1 MNKSFKVVFSKAR
14 SALMVVNEATSSIQA
29 KGTKTVIA
37 AAAAAMIAGGAVAAQ
52 PETGVADN
60 VYIGTG
66 VTHSL
71 VGTTTTSKGNQI
83 WDTTTSAWITA
94 QENANL
100 ASTSKVILD
109 GTLNVGVKLAE
120 GSVAD
125 ASATLAIASLKSTGV
140 VNVTAG
146 NAAESSSSAA
156 TAQITTT
163 GNADLIGGQL
173 NFLAN
178 PNATTKAASAVGVT
192 KAKTYG
198 ALSLESTGDVT
209 LGQAATTDQAA
220 SVLAVKVDK
229 DISATIKGANVN
241 VKNATFANEGA
252 LTIQATGSTN
262 PTVKFASDYTQG
274 TGNSGKLD
282 VIGASEFT
290 GNVKFD
296 SVKVGVAR
304 TTANAATN
312 VVSES
317 VLLNGDVTV
326 KGTDKKAAS
335 FATGKLNITSG
346 TFTVGGYAT
355 ADLGEVAVSGAGTS
369 LAVNA
374 SGAATA
380 SKMTVSQGTLTVDGD
395 LTVNKAADTPAVAA
409 ATDPVYDLTIGT
421 AGNTVSGSLT
431 AGSVLIGTATN
442 AALTVSGTM
451 QADSVTVQ
459 GATGDA
465 TLTVSGDKS
474 SVTIGAL
481 NLNKSGTVS
490 VGNSGAVVVTGDT
503 VFAKDSTGD
512 FTVNGTGAK
521 VSLQNVTFAKDAT
534 GTNKVNVQNGSV
546 TIDGTLTANA
556 GSLTVDGATAAA
568 TVNGKVAAAGAT
580 KAGLVVLTNSG
591 TLTLGSAA
599 DIGTEANVVT
609 LTKGTLEATSA
620 LLTAN
625 LATGTAE
632 EQKTKINKALKIATQ
647 ADVSVT
653 VTDEKLSSDQI
664 IDLQKRIEANASG
677 AAFDVTA
684 ITDSTGKEY
693 TELFLRADKTSGA
706 SFNISDLKGDV
717 HLKNIDAKVNTNA
730 KTDLATSLAVGATG
744 AATGN
749 EFANNLG
756 VQSLIFATT
765 APTGTTA
772 PVAVTV
778 DGGKS
783 LTLYGSL
790 TDTAKELIQAYEYT
804 DTTTKKVVPTTVTV
818 QSGGKFVLGDDT
830 AGAAQRYGNLNAKVT
845 LTSGSMTVNNGVF
858 TVKSLNTT
866 AQGSA
871 TVAENANLTLKSLA
885 GEDGVVTVD
894 GNGVLTVES
903 LATGAQA
910 GVTLTGS
917 HVDDKHTK
925 AKVAKYFRLAEATSK
940 TDAATT
946 LGTVTRT
953 AGTAT
958 QLVVGTTD
966 DSVLTKFM
974 ADNQYTYDY
983 VDHTADPF
991 SDIKHVDSATL
1002 IATNVNVAAGTA
1014 AMTGLTV
1021 FDMGSIVVE
1030 KDQLGNNKAIV
1041 RGGTVSG
1048 EIGLA
1053 NVSGKSLTWDAKT
1066 GIGSLALFT
1075 EGNEENRLT
1084 VGDAMLDGKVVNGT
1098 AQVKVQNAEEVMP
1111 GFFLNKDMQRIYD
1124 EHLFDAASSD
1134 AQIAMLTQFSQA
1146 VNGMTS
1152 MGEFKAA
1159 SQALEEGSNSAVLGG
1174 AYNAALDAGE
1184 QFNKALDRRMTVA
1197 NGLNRAEGFTLWAD
1211 VIGTSNQAKKLY
1223 GNSGYDLDLYG
1234 GVLGGDY
1241 TFAQYDATLGA
1252 ALTVGTGS
1260 GGSKGTATSIDNDV
1274 DFVGFSVYGN
1284 KRCPIVNSKFDLG
1297 YMQTKSDI
1305 SAANSMGNWS
1315 SDVKAKAFTFG
1326 FGVELPT
1333 TVGIVNV
1340 TPHAGIR
1347 YTRLDVEGRD
1357 GLFGTD
1363 DDKLN
1368 VFQAPLGVTF
1378 SGAFETSGWN
1388 LAPTFDLSVVPAF
1401 GDKDAT
1407 TKYNGL
1413 TTEVITRVVDSSPVQ
1428 ATLGLSAQKDAFTF
1442 GINYTLGAG
1451 SDERQ
1456 NHSFNANV
1464 RYTF

>member
-37 AAAAAMIAGGAVAAQ
+37 AAAAAAMIAGGAVAAE
-52 PETGVADN
+52 PTGIDGNSYYVGA
-60 VYIGTG
+60 
-66 VTHSL
+66 
-71 VGTTTTSKGNQI
+71 GTTHTLLGTKVDAAGIKKWDVAGKKWVGLTDDTSFIATN
-83 WDTTTSAWITA
+83 D
-94 QENANL
+94 
-100 ASTSKVILD
+100 VFVD
-109 GTLNVGVKLAE
+109 GTVNVGVDIST
-120 GSVAD
+120 GTD
-125 ASATLAIASLKSTGV
+125 TTASLKVKSLTSTGTI
-140 VNVTAG
+140 NITAG
-146 NAAESSSSAA
+146 NAAVV
-156 TAQITTT
+156 
-163 GNADLIGGQL
+163 
-173 NFLAN
+173 
-178 PNATTKAASAVGVT
+178 ASAVGAGIESSDAVSLTGGSLNFLNNAGATT
-192 KAKTYG
+192 KPAAATEAGNDAKVYG
-198 ALSLESTGDVT
+198 SLTLEAKQGNVT
-209 LGQAATTDQAA
+209 LGQAATTDKAA
-220 SVLAVKVDK
+220 SVLAVKVAK
-229 DISATIKGANVN
+229 DIEATITAKDAVI
-241 VKNATFANEGA
+241 VDNATFANEGK
-252 LTIQATGSTN
+252 LKLVGTTN
-262 PTVKFASDYTQG
+262 GVKFAADYTQG

-296 SVKVGVAR
+296 SVMVGAAR
-304 TTANAATN
+304 TTADAANN

-317 VLLNGDVTV
+317 VLLNGAVTV

-346 TFTVGGYAT
+346 TFTVDSYAT
-355 ADLGEVAVSGAGTS
+355 ADLGEVAVSGADTS

-380 SKMTVSQGTLTVDGD
+380 SKMTVSTGTLTVAGD

-421 AGNTVSGSLT
+421 TGNTVSVSGSLT
-431 AGSVLIGTATN
+431 AGSVLIGTAAN

-459 GATGDA
+459 GGTGAA
-465 TLTVSGDKS
+465 TLTVSGAKS
-474 SVTIGAL
+474 SATIGAL

-534 GTNKVNVQNGSV
+534 GTNKVNVQSGSV
-546 TIDGTLTANA
+546 TIDGTLTANS
-556 GSLTVDGATAAA
+556 GSLTIAGATAAA
-568 TVNGKVAAAGAT
+568 TVNGKVVAAGST
-580 KAGLVVLTNSG
+580 KTGLVELTQG
-591 TLTLGSAA
+591 TLTLGSTA
-599 DIGTEANVVT
+599 DIGTETGAVK
-609 LTKGTLEATSA
+609 LTAGKLEAASA
-620 LLTAN
+620 LLLAN
-625 LATGTAE
+625 QDSTVTDEAAKKKLL
-632 EQKTKINKALKIATQ
+632 NKALGLSTQ
-647 ADVSVT
+647 NTSLLIT

-664 IDLQKRIEANASG
+664 VDLQTRINDKASG
-677 AAFDVTA
+677 AAFAVTA

-693 TELFLRADKTSGA
+693 TELFLRDDKATSP
-706 SFNISDLKGDV
+706 SFNISTLAGDV
-717 HLKNIDAKVNTNA
+717 HLKNIDAKVNTD
-730 KTDLATSLAVGATG
+730 KSTTLASALTVGG
-744 AATGN
+744 AAG
-749 EFANNLG
+749 FAHNLG
-756 VQSLIFATT
+756 VQSLIFETT
-765 APTGTTA
+765 APSTGATNA
-772 PVAVTV
+772 NVTV
-778 DGGKS
+778 DGKM

-804 DTTTKKVVPTTVTV
+804 DTTTKKVVPTAVTV
-818 QSGGKFVLGDDT
+818 RNDGKFVLGDDT
-830 AGAAQRYGNLNAKVT
+830 AGVAQRYGNLNAEVT
-845 LTSGSMTVNNGVF
+845 LISGSMTVNNGVF
-858 TVKSLNTT
+858 TVKSLKTT
-866 AQGSA
+866 ANGSA
-871 TVAENANLTLKSLA
+871 AVAENANLTLKSLA
-885 GEDGVVTVD
+885 GAVTVS

-903 LATGAQA
+903 LATGANA
-910 GVTLTGS
+910 DVTLTGS
-917 HVDDKHTK
+917 AVAPTNTK

-953 AGTAT
+953 GAT
-958 QLVVGTTD
+958 QLVVGTAD

-983 VDHTADPF
+983 VDVTADPF

-1002 IATNVNVAAGTA
+1002 IATNVNVAARSE
-1014 AMTGLTV
+1014 MTGLTV

-1066 GIGSLALFT
+1066 GLGSVQLFDGT
-1075 EGNEENRLT
+1075 TTQTGGIT
-1084 VGDAMLDGKVVNGT
+1084 IGDAMLDGTLVNGE
-1098 AQVKVQNAEEVMP
+1098 AVVKVQNAEEVMP

-1152 MGEFKAA
+1152 LGEIKAA

-1260 GGSKGTATSIDNDV
+1260 GGSKGTTTSIDNDV

-1297 YMQTKSDI
+1297 YMQTKNDI

>member
-52 PETGVADN
+52 PEEGQDTD

-83 WDTTTSAWITA
+83 WDATNKAWKTAAQDATLATTST
-94 QENANL
+94 
-100 ASTSKVILD
+100 VILD

-120 GSVAD
+120 GSATD
-125 ASATLAIASLKSTGV
+125 TSATLTIASLKSTGV

-146 NAAESSSSAA
+146 NAAEPSAA
-156 TAQITTT
+156 TASITTT

-178 PNATTKAASAVGVT
+178 PKATTKPAAASADGQT
-192 KAKTYG
+192 AAKTYG
-198 ALSLESTGDVT
+198 ALSLESNGNVT

-229 DISATIKGANVN
+229 DISATIKGTNVN
-241 VKNATFANEGA
+241 VTNVTFANEGV
-252 LTIQATGSTN
+252 LTLEANQVA
-262 PTVKFASDYTQG
+262 FASDYTKG
-274 TGNSGKLD
+274 AGNDGQLTVS
-282 VIGASEFT
+282 GASTFS
-290 GNVKFD
+290 GNVNVD
-296 SVKVGVAR
+296 SVKVGAKR
-304 TTANAATN
+304 SDTN
-312 VVSES
+312 TQAGTVEET
-317 VLLNGDVTV
+317 VLLNGAVEV
-326 KGTDKKAAS
+326 SSTDAKKPAS
-335 FATGKLNITSG
+335 FTTGLLNVTANS
-346 TFTVGGYAT
+346 FTVGANAT
-355 ADLGEVAVSGAGTS
+355 ADLGTVTVGGTATGLTVA
-369 LAVNA
+369 A

-380 SKMTVSQGTLTVDGD
+380 SKMTVSQGTLTVGGD
-395 LTVNKAADTPAVAA
+395 LTVKKAADTPAVAA
-409 ATDPVYDLTIGT
+409 ATDPVYDLTIDT

-431 AGSVLIGTATN
+431 AGSVLIGTADN

-459 GATGDA
+459 GDTGAA
-465 TLTVSGDKS
+465 TLTVSGAKS
-474 SVTIGAL
+474 SATIGAL

-490 VGNSGAVVVTGDT
+490 VVDSGAVVVTGDT

-534 GTNKVNVQNGSV
+534 GTNKVHVQNGSV

-556 GSLTVDGATAAA
+556 GSLTVEGNTAAA
-568 TVNGKVAAAGAT
+568 TVNGKVAAAGST
-580 KAGLVVLTNSG
+580 KTGLVVLKNG
-591 TLTLGSAA
+591 TLALGATA
-599 DIGTEANVVT
+599 DIGTGADVVT
-609 LTKGTLEATSA
+609 LTAGTLEATSA

-625 LATGTAE
+625 LKTTLTAE
-632 EQKTKINKALKIATQ
+632 QQKEALNQALKFTQ
-647 ADVSVT
+647 GSVAVT
-653 VTDEKLSSDQI
+653 VSDDKLSTDQI
-664 IDLQKRIEANASG
+664 VDLQKRITATAGANK
-677 AAFDVTA
+677 AAFAVTA

-693 TELFLRADKTSGA
+693 TELFLRNDKQTTP
-706 SFNISDLKGDV
+706 SFNISTLAGDV
-717 HLKNIDAKVNTNA
+717 HLKNIDAKVNTNE

-744 AATGN
+744 GTNGN

-790 TDTAKELIQAYEYT
+790 TDTAKELVQAYTYT
-804 DTTTKKVVPTTVTV
+804 DETTKKVKPTTIEVKNA
-818 QSGGKFVLGDDT
+818 SSKLVLGDAT
-830 AGAAQRYGNLNAKVT
+830 AGAAQRYGNLNAAVT
-845 LTSGSMTVNNGVF
+845 VTDGGFDVYNGVF
-858 TVKSLNTT
+858 TVKSLKVEANKG
-866 AQGSA
+866 AQVLDNG
-871 TVAENANLTLKSLA
+871 NLTIKSLEGA
-885 GEDGVVTVD
+885 GKVSVGGT
-894 GNGVLTVES
+894 GVLTVES
-903 LATGAQA
+903 LASGTTAQVA
-910 GVTLTGS
+910 VTGS
-917 HVDDKHTK
+917 GASEAAPK

-946 LGTVTRT
+946 LGAIVMGN
-953 AGTAT
+953 AS
-958 QLVVGTTD
+958 QLVVGTTV

-983 VDHTADPF
+983 VDDTADPF

-1002 IATNVNVAAGTA
+1002 IATNVNVEAGT

-1075 EGNEENRLT
+1075 AAHEENRLT

-1152 MGEFKAA
+1152 LGEIKAA

>member
-52 PETGVADN
+52 PETGATSD

-66 VTHSL
+66 VVHSL
-71 VGTTTTSKGNQI
+71 TGAATTSKGNQI
-83 WDTTTSAWITA
+83 WDTTKRVWKTA
-94 QENANL
+94 EENKAL
-100 ASTSKVILD
+100 VAESTVILD

-120 GSVAD
+120 GSAGD
-125 ASATLAIASLKSTGV
+125 TQATLAITSLESTGV

-146 NAAESSSSAA
+146 NAASSAA
-156 TAQITTT
+156 ATAKITTT
-163 GNADLIGGQL
+163 QHADLIGGQL

-178 PNATTKAASAVGVT
+178 PKATTKAAAASADGST
-192 KAKTYG
+192 QAKTYG

-209 LGQAATTDQAA
+209 LGQAATADQAA

-229 DISATIKGANVN
+229 DISATIKGASVN
-241 VKNATFANEGA
+241 VKNATFANEGV
-252 LTIQATGSTN
+252 LTLEANQVA
-262 PTVKFASDYTQG
+262 FASDYTKG
-274 TGNSGKLD
+274 AGNDGQLTVSG
-282 VIGASEFT
+282 SSTFS
-290 GNVKFD
+290 GNVNVD
-296 SVKVGVAR
+296 SVKVG
-304 TTANAATN
+304 ATRSDTN
-312 VVSES
+312 TQAGTVEET
-317 VLLNGDVTV
+317 VLLNGAVEV
-326 KGTDKKAAS
+326 SSTDAKKPAS
-335 FATGKLNITSG
+335 FTTGLLNVTANS
-346 TFTVGGYAT
+346 FTVGANAT
-355 ADLGEVAVSGAGTS
+355 ADLGTVTVGGTATGLTVAV
-369 LAVNA
+369 

-380 SKMTVSQGTLTVDGD
+380 SKMTVSKGTLTVNGD

-409 ATDPVYDLTIGT
+409 TTDPVYDLTIGT
-421 AGNTVSGSLT
+421 EGNTVAGKLT
-431 AGSVLIGTATN
+431 AGTVLIGATTASE
-442 AALTVSGTM
+442 LTVTGTM
-451 QADSVTVQ
+451 QADAVTLK
-459 GATGDA
+459 GDA
-465 TLTVSGDKS
+465 PAKLAVNAADSSATLGTLTFDKNGT
-474 SVTIGAL
+474 VEVGA
-481 NLNKSGTVS
+481 SGTL
-490 VGNSGAVVVTGDT
+490 VVTGDT
-503 VFAKDSTGD
+503 TFTKDAGSLA
-512 FTVNGTGAK
+512 VNAAGAK
-521 VSLQNVTFAKDAT
+521 ATLQNVTFAEGAT
-534 GTNKVNVQNGSV
+534 GKIEVTNGDVTVN
-546 TIDGTLTANA
+546 GTLTANA
-556 GSLTVDGATAAA
+556 GSLTVNGADVAKA
-568 TVNGKVAAAGAT
+568 TVNGKVVAAGST
-580 KAGLVVLTNSG
+580 KTGLVELTQG
-591 TLTLGSAA
+591 TLTLGSTA
-599 DIGTEANVVT
+599 DIGTGADVVT
-609 LTKGTLEATSA
+609 LTAGTLEATSA

-625 LATGTAE
+625 LKTTLTAD
-632 EQKTKINKALKIATQ
+632 EQKKALNQ
-647 ADVSVT
+647 ALKFTKDQVAVT
-653 VTDEKLSSDQI
+653 VSDDKLSTDQI
-664 IDLQKRIEANASG
+664 VDLQKRITATAGTNK
-677 AAFDVTA
+677 AAFAVTA

-693 TELFLRADKTSGA
+693 TELFLRNDKQTTP
-706 SFNISDLKGDV
+706 SFNISTLAGDV
-717 HLKNIDAKVNTNA
+717 HLKNIDAKVNTNE

-744 AATGN
+744 TTTGN

-790 TDTAKELIQAYEYT
+790 TDTAKELVQAYTYT
-804 DTTTKKVVPTTVTV
+804 DETTKKVQPTTIEVKNA
-818 QSGGKFVLGDDT
+818 SSKLVLGDAT
-830 AGAAQRYGNLNAKVT
+830 AGAAQRYGNLNAAVT
-845 LTSGSMTVNNGVF
+845 VTDGGFDVYNGVF
-858 TVKSLNTT
+858 TVKSLKVEASKV
-866 AQGSA
+866 AQVLDNG
-871 TVAENANLTLKSLA
+871 NLTIKSLDGA
-885 GEDGVVTVD
+885 GKVTVGD
-894 GNGVLTVES
+894 TGVLTVES
-903 LATGAQA
+903 LASGTTAEVAVA
-910 GVTLTGS
+910 GSAGS
-917 HVDDKHTK
+917 ETAPK
-925 AKVAKYFRLAEATSK
+925 AKVAKYFRLAEATST
-940 TDAATT
+940 TDAATMI
-946 LGTVTRT
+946 GRVVRSG
-953 AGTAT
+953 AS

-1002 IATNVNVAAGTA
+1002 IATNVNADHAE
-1014 AMTGLTV
+1014 MTGLTV

-1075 EGNEENRLT
+1075 GNEQNSLT

-1152 MGEFKAA
+1152 LGEIKAA

>member
-37 AAAAAMIAGGAVAAQ
+37 AAAAAMIAGGAVSAE
-52 PETGVADN
+52 PTGIDGSSYYVGA
-60 VYIGTG
+60 
-66 VTHSL
+66 
-71 VGTTTTSKGNQI
+71 GTTHTLLGTKVDAAGIKKWDVAGKKWVGLTDNTTF
-83 WDTTTSAWITA
+83 TA
-94 QENANL
+94 TND
-100 ASTSKVILD
+100 VFVD
-109 GTLNVGVKLAE
+109 GTVNVGVDISTGTDTA
-120 GSVAD
+120 
-125 ASATLAIASLKSTGV
+125 ASLKVKSLTSTGTI
-140 VNVTAG
+140 NITAG
-146 NAAESSSSAA
+146 NAAVV
-156 TAQITTT
+156 
-163 GNADLIGGQL
+163 
-173 NFLAN
+173 
-178 PNATTKAASAVGVT
+178 ASAVGAGIESSDAVSLTGGSLNFLNNAGATT
-192 KAKTYG
+192 KPAAATGAGNDAKVYG
-198 ALSLESTGDVT
+198 SLTLEAKQGDVT
-209 LGQAATTDQAA
+209 LGQAATTDKAA
-220 SVLAVKVDK
+220 SVLAVKVAK
-229 DISATIKGANVN
+229 DIEATITAQGAVI
-241 VKNATFANEGA
+241 VDNATFANEGK
-252 LTIQATGSTN
+252 LKLVGTTN
-262 PTVKFASDYTQG
+262 GVKFAADYTQG

-296 SVKVGVAR
+296 SVKVGADR
-304 TTANAATN
+304 TSANAATN

-317 VLLNGDVTV
+317 VLLKGNVTV
-326 KGTDKKAAS
+326 KGTAKKAAS

-346 TFTVGGYAT
+346 TFTVDSYAT
-355 ADLGEVAVSGAGTS
+355 ADLGEVAVSGADTS
-369 LAVNA
+369 LVVSD

-395 LTVNKAADTPAVAA
+395 LTVKKAADTPAVAA

-431 AGSVLIGTATN
+431 AGSVLIGTATD

-459 GATGDA
+459 GDSGAA
-465 TLTVSGDKS
+465 TLTVSGAKS

-490 VGNSGAVVVTGDT
+490 VVDSGAFVVTGDT
-503 VFAKDSTGD
+503 VFAKDSTGN
-512 FTVNGTGAK
+512 FSVSGTDAK
-521 VSLQNVTFAKDAT
+521 VTLQNVSFAKEAT
-534 GTNKVNVQNGSV
+534 GKVNVQDGSV
-546 TIDGTLTANA
+546 TIDGTLTANS
-556 GSLTVDGATAAA
+556 GSLTINGATAAA
-568 TVNGKVAAAGAT
+568 TVNGKVVAAGLT
-580 KAGLVVLTNSG
+580 KTGLVELTQG
-591 TLTLGSAA
+591 TLTLGSTA
-599 DIGTEANVVT
+599 DIGTETGAVK
-609 LTKGTLEATSA
+609 LTAGKLEAASA
-620 LLTAN
+620 LLLAN
-625 LATGTAE
+625 QDSTVTDEAAKKKLL
-632 EQKTKINKALKIATQ
+632 NKALGLASKNTNLSI
-647 ADVSVT
+647 T

-664 IDLQKRIEANASG
+664 VDLQTRINDKASG
-677 AAFDVTA
+677 AAFAVTA

-693 TELFLRADKTSGA
+693 TELFLRDDKVTSP
-706 SFNISDLKGDV
+706 SFNISTLAGDV
-717 HLKNIDAKVNTNA
+717 HLKNIDAKVNTD
-730 KTDLATSLAVGATG
+730 KSTTLASVLNVGG
-744 AATGN
+744 ADG
-749 EFANNLG
+749 FAHNLG
-756 VQSLIFATT
+756 VQSLIFETT
-765 APTGTTA
+765 APSTGATNA
-772 PVAVTV
+772 NVTV
-778 DGGKS
+778 DGKM

-790 TDTAKELIQAYEYT
+790 TDTAKELIQAYEFT
-804 DTTTKKVVPTTVTV
+804 NTTTKKVVPTAVTV
-818 QSGGKFVLGDDT
+818 QNGGTFVLGDDT
-830 AGAAQRYGNLNAKVT
+830 AGAAQRYGNLNAEVT
-845 LTSGSMTVNNGVF
+845 LNSGSMTVNNGVF

-866 AQGSA
+866 ANGSA

-885 GEDGVVTVD
+885 GEAGAVTVD

-917 HVDDKHTK
+917 AVDATNTK

-958 QLVVGTTD
+958 QLVVGTAD

-1075 EGNEENRLT
+1075 GAHEENRLT

-1234 GVLGGDY
+1234 GILGGDY

>member
-37 AAAAAMIAGGAVAAQ
+37 AAAAAMIAGGAVAAE
-52 PETGVADN
+52 PTGIDGNSYYVGA
-60 VYIGTG
+60 
-66 VTHSL
+66 
-71 VGTTTTSKGNQI
+71 GTTHTLLGTKVDAAGI
-83 WDTTTSAWITA
+83 KKWDEVGKKWVGLTDNTQFQAT
-94 QENANL
+94 ND
-100 ASTSKVILD
+100 VFVD
-109 GTLNVGVKLAE
+109 GTVNVGVDISTGTDTA
-120 GSVAD
+120 
-125 ASATLAIASLKSTGV
+125 ASLKVKSLTSTGTI
-140 VNVTAG
+140 NITAG
-146 NAAESSSSAA
+146 NAAVV
-156 TAQITTT
+156 
-163 GNADLIGGQL
+163 
-173 NFLAN
+173 
-178 PNATTKAASAVGVT
+178 ASAVGAGIESSDAVSLTGGSLNFLNNAGATT
-192 KAKTYG
+192 KPAAATEAGNDAKVYG
-198 ALSLESTGDVT
+198 SLTLEAKQGNVT
-209 LGQAATTDQAA
+209 LGQAATTDKAA
-220 SVLAVKVDK
+220 SVLAVKVAK
-229 DISATIKGANVN
+229 DIEATITAQGAVI
-241 VKNATFANEGA
+241 VDNATFANEGK
-252 LTIQATGSTN
+252 LKLVGKTN
-262 PTVKFASDYTQG
+262 GVKFAADYTQG

-296 SVKVGVAR
+296 SVMVGAVR
-304 TTANAATN
+304 TTADVANN

-317 VLLNGDVTV
+317 VLLNGAVTV

-346 TFTVGGYAT
+346 TFTVDSYAT
-355 ADLGEVAVSGAGTS
+355 ADLGEVAVSGASTI

-380 SKMTVSQGTLTVDGD
+380 SKMKVSEGSLTVAGD
-395 LTVNKAADTPAVAA
+395 LTVKAAADTPAVAA

-421 AGNTVSGSLT
+421 TGNTVSGSLT
-431 AGSVLIGTATN
+431 AGSVLIGK
-442 AALTVSGTM
+442 AAADLTVSGTM
-451 QADSVTVQ
+451 QVDSVTVQ
-459 GATGDA
+459 GDAAAA
-465 TLTVSGDKS
+465 TLTVSGAKS
-474 SVTIGAL
+474 SATIGAL

-503 VFAKDSTGD
+503 VFAKDSTGN
-512 FTVNGTGAK
+512 FSVSGTDAK
-521 VSLQNVTFAKDAT
+521 VTLQNVSFAKEAT
-534 GTNKVNVQNGSV
+534 GKVNVQDGSV

-568 TVNGKVAAAGAT
+568 TVNGKVAAAGST

-632 EQKTKINKALKIATQ
+632 EQKTKINKALNIATK

-717 HLKNIDAKVNTNA
+717 HLKNIDAKVNTD
-730 KTDLATSLAVGATG
+730 KSTTLASALTVGTG
-744 AATGN
+744 GF
-749 EFANNLG
+749 EHNLG
-756 VQSLIFATT
+756 VQSLIFETT
-765 APTGTTA
+765 APSTGATNA
-772 PVAVTV
+772 KVTV
-778 DGGKS
+778 DDGKM

-830 AGAAQRYGNLNAKVT
+830 AGAAQRYGNLNAEVT

-858 TVKSLNTT
+858 TVKSLKTT
-866 AQGSA
+866 ANGSA
-871 TVAENANLTLKSLA
+871 AVAENANLTLKSLA
-885 GEDGVVTVD
+885 GEDGAVTVF

-903 LATGAQA
+903 LATGANA
-910 GVTLTGS
+910 AIKLTGS
-917 HVDDKHTK
+917 AVAPTNTK

-953 AGTAT
+953 GAT
-958 QLVVGTTD
+958 QLVVGTAD

-983 VDHTADPF
+983 VDDTADPF
-991 SDIKHVDSATL
+991 SDIEHVDSATL
-1002 IATNVNVAAGTA
+1002 IATNVNADNAE
-1014 AMTGLTV
+1014 MTGLTV

-1066 GIGSLALFT
+1066 GLGSVQLFDGT
-1075 EGNEENRLT
+1075 TTQTDGIT
-1084 VGDAMLDGKVVNGT
+1084 IGDAMLEGTLVNGE
-1098 AQVKVQNAEEVMP
+1098 AVVKVQNAEEVMP

-1152 MGEFKAA
+1152 LGEIKAA

>member
-52 PETGVADN
+52 PKTGAANN

-83 WDTTTSAWITA
+83 WDTTTSAWIAA
-94 QENANL
+94 QENAEL
-100 ASTSKVILD
+100 AQASKVILD
-109 GTLNVGVKLAE
+109 GTLNVGVKL
-120 GSVAD
+120 GSAAD
-125 ASATLAIASLKSTGV
+125 TSATLAIASLNSTGV

-146 NAAESSSSAA
+146 NAAESSAA
-156 TAQITTT
+156 IAKITTT

-178 PNATTKAASAVGVT
+178 PNATTKAAATSADGRT
-192 KAKTYG
+192 QAKTYG

-209 LGQAATTDQAA
+209 LGQAATTNQAA

-241 VKNATFANEGA
+241 VTNATFANEGV
-252 LTIQATGSTN
+252 LTLEANQVA
-262 PTVKFASDYTQG
+262 FASDYTKG
-274 TGNSGKLD
+274 AGNDGQLTVS
-282 VIGASEFT
+282 GASTFS
-290 GNVKFD
+290 GNVNVD
-296 SVKVGVAR
+296 SVKVG
-304 TTANAATN
+304 ATRSATDTQAGT
-312 VVSES
+312 VEET
-317 VLLNGDVTV
+317 VLLNGAVEV
-326 KGTDKKAAS
+326 SSTDAKKPAS
-335 FATGKLNITSG
+335 FTTGLLNVAANS
-346 TFTVGGYAT
+346 FTVGANAT
-355 ADLGEVAVSGAGTS
+355 ADLGTVTVGGTATGLTVA
-369 LAVNA
+369 A

-421 AGNTVSGSLT
+421 SGNTVSGSLT
-431 AGSVLIGTATN
+431 AGSVLIGTATD

-459 GATGDA
+459 GDAGDA

-481 NLNKSGTVS
+481 NLNKSGKVS
-490 VGNSGAVVVTGDT
+490 VVDSGAVVVTGDT

-534 GTNKVNVQNGSV
+534 GASKVNVQSGSV
-546 TIDGTLTANA
+546 TIDGTLTANS
-556 GSLTVDGATAAA
+556 GSLTIAGATAAA
-568 TVNGKVAAAGAT
+568 TVNGKVVAAGST
-580 KAGLVVLTNSG
+580 KTGLVELTQG

-599 DIGTEANVVT
+599 DIGTEADVVT

-632 EQKTKINKALKIATQ
+632 AQKTKINKALKIATQ

-749 EFANNLG
+749 EFANNMG

-790 TDTAKELIQAYEYT
+790 TDTAKELVQAYTYT
-804 DTTTKKVVPTTVTV
+804 DETTKKVQPTTIEVKNA
-818 QSGGKFVLGDDT
+818 SSKLVLGDAT
-830 AGAAQRYGNLNAKVT
+830 AGAAQRYGNLNAAVT
-845 LTSGSMTVNNGVF
+845 VTDGGFDVYNGVF
-858 TVKSLNTT
+858 TVKSLKVEANKV
-866 AQGSA
+866 AQVLDSG
-871 TVAENANLTLKSLA
+871 NLTIKSLEGA
-885 GEDGVVTVD
+885 GEVSVGGT
-894 GNGVLTVES
+894 GVLTVES
-903 LATGAQA
+903 LASGTTARVAVA
-910 GVTLTGS
+910 GSAGS
-917 HVDDKHTK
+917 ETAPK
-925 AKVAKYFRLAEATSK
+925 AKVAKYFRLAEATST
-940 TDAATT
+940 TDAATMI
-946 LGTVTRT
+946 GRVVRSG
-953 AGTAT
+953 AS

-1002 IATNVNVAAGTA
+1002 IATNVNADHAE
-1014 AMTGLTV
+1014 MTGLTV

-1152 MGEFKAA
+1152 LGEIKAA

-1297 YMQTKSDI
+1297 YMQTKNDI

>member
-52 PETGVADN
+52 PAKGVDNN

-71 VGTTTTSKGNQI
+71 VGVTTTSKGNQI
-83 WDTTTSAWITA
+83 WDTATSAWITA
-94 QENANL
+94 QQNAEL
-100 ASTSKVILD
+100 VAASKVILD

-120 GSVAD
+120 GSTGGDVG
-125 ASATLAIASLKSTGV
+125 ATLGIASLKSTGV

-146 NAAESSSSAA
+146 NAASSAA
-156 TAQITTT
+156 ATAKITTT

-178 PNATTKAASAVGVT
+178 PNATTKAAAASADGGT
-192 KAKTYG
+192 PAKTYG

-241 VKNATFANEGA
+241 VTNATFANEGA
-252 LTIQATGSTN
+252 LTIQATGQAN

-296 SVKVGVAR
+296 SVMVGAAR
-304 TTANAATN
+304 TTADAEKN

-317 VLLNGDVTV
+317 VLLKGNVTV

-335 FATGKLNITSG
+335 FTTGKLNITSG
-346 TFTVGGYAT
+346 TFTVDSYAT
-355 ADLGEVAVSGAGTS
+355 ADLGEVAVRGASTI

-380 SKMTVSQGTLTVDGD
+380 SKMTVSEGSLTVAGD
-395 LTVNKAADTPAVAA
+395 LTVKAAADTPAVAA

-421 AGNTVSGSLT
+421 TGNTVSGSLT
-431 AGSVLIGTATN
+431 AGSVLIGTA
-442 AALTVSGTM
+442 AADLTVSGTM

-459 GATGDA
+459 GDA
-465 TLTVSGDKS
+465 AAAMLTVSGAKS
-474 SVTIGAL
+474 SATIGAL

-503 VFAKDSTGD
+503 VFAKDSTGE

-521 VSLQNVTFAKDAT
+521 VSLQNVTFAKDAA
-534 GTNKVNVQNGSV
+534 GANKVNVQNGSV

-556 GSLTVDGATAAA
+556 GSLTVNGATAAA
-568 TVNGKVAAAGAT
+568 TVNGKVAAAGST
-580 KAGLVVLTNSG
+580 KAGLVVLTDSG

-599 DIGTEANVVT
+599 DIGTEAGVVT

-632 EQKTKINKALKIATQ
+632 EQKTKINKALNIA
-647 ADVSVT
+647 AKNDVSVT

-717 HLKNIDAKVNTNA
+717 HLKNIDAKVNENQ
-730 KTDLATSLAVGATG
+730 KTTLASNLTVGTDG
-744 AATGN
+744 F
-749 EFANNLG
+749 EHNLG
-756 VQSLIFATT
+756 VQSLIFETKAPSTGATN
-765 APTGTTA
+765 AK
-772 PVAVTV
+772 VTV
-778 DGGKS
+778 DGKM

-804 DTTTKKVVPTTVTV
+804 DTTTKKVVPTAVTV
-818 QSGGKFVLGDDT
+818 QNGGKFVLGDDT
-830 AGAAQRYGNLNAKVT
+830 AGAAQRYGNLNAEVT

-858 TVKSLNTT
+858 TVKSLTTT
-866 AQGSA
+866 ANGSA

-885 GEDGVVTVD
+885 GEAGAVTVA

-903 LATGAQA
+903 LAAGANA

-917 HVDDKHTK
+917 AVDATNTK
-925 AKVAKYFRLAEATSK
+925 AKVAKYFRLAEATST

-946 LGTVTRT
+946 LGKVTRT
-953 AGTAT
+953 PDTAT

-983 VDHTADPF
+983 VDDTADPF

-1002 IATNVNVAAGTA
+1002 IATNVNVADRTE
-1014 AMTGLTV
+1014 MTGLTV

-1075 EGNEENRLT
+1075 AAHEENRLT

-1297 YMQTKSDI
+1297 YMQTKNDI

>member
-1 MNKSFKVVFSKAR
+1 MT
-14 SALMVVNEATSSIQA
+14 LEAEQ
-29 KGTKTVIA
+29 
-37 AAAAAMIAGGAVAAQ
+37 
-52 PETGVADN
+52 
-60 VYIGTG
+60 
-66 VTHSL
+66 
-71 VGTTTTSKGNQI
+71 GN
-83 WDTTTSAWITA
+83 
-94 QENANL
+94 
-100 ASTSKVILD
+100 
-109 GTLNVGVKLAE
+109 
-120 GSVAD
+120 
-125 ASATLAIASLKSTGV
+125 
-140 VNVTAG
+140 
-146 NAAESSSSAA
+146 
-156 TAQITTT
+156 
-163 GNADLIGGQL
+163 
-173 NFLAN
+173 
-178 PNATTKAASAVGVT
+178 
-192 KAKTYG
+192 
-198 ALSLESTGDVT
+198 VT
-209 LGQAATTDQAA
+209 LGQAATTDKAA
-220 SVLAVKVDK
+220 SVLAVKVAK
-229 DISATIKGANVN
+229 DIEATITAQGAVI
-241 VKNATFANEGA
+241 VDNATFANEGK
-252 LTIQATGSTN
+252 LKLVGTTN
-262 PTVKFASDYTQG
+262 GVKFAADYTQG

-296 SVKVGVAR
+296 SVMVGAAR
-304 TTANAATN
+304 TTADAANN

-317 VLLNGDVTV
+317 VLLNGNVTV
-326 KGTDKKAAS
+326 NGTAKKAAS

-346 TFTVGGYAT
+346 TFTVGDYAT
-355 ADLGEVAVSGAGTS
+355 ADLGEVAVSGASPS
-369 LAVNA
+369 LAVSA

-380 SKMTVSQGTLTVDGD
+380 SKMTVSQGTLTVNGD

-431 AGSVLIGTATN
+431 AGSVLIGTATD

-459 GATGDA
+459 GNAGDA

-481 NLNKSGTVS
+481 NLNKSGKVS
-490 VGNSGAVVVTGDT
+490 VVDSGAVVVTGDT

-512 FTVNGTGAK
+512 FTVSGTGAK

-534 GTNKVNVQNGSV
+534 GGNKVHVQDGSV

-556 GSLTVDGATAAA
+556 GSLMVEGSTAAA
-568 TVNGKVAAAGAT
+568 TVNGKVVAAGST
-580 KAGLVVLTNSG
+580 KTGLVELTQG

-599 DIGTEANVVT
+599 DIGTEADVVT
-609 LTKGTLEATSA
+609 LTNGTLEATSA

-625 LATGTAE
+625 LTGTAE
-632 EQKTKINKALKIATQ
+632 EQKTKINKALNITVAAKN
-647 ADVSVT
+647 DVSVT

-664 IDLQKRIEANASG
+664 IDLQKRIKANASG

-693 TELFLRADKTSGA
+693 TELFLRDDKATSP
-706 SFNISDLKGDV
+706 SFNISTLAGDV
-717 HLKNIDAKVNTNA
+717 HLKNIDAKVNTA
-730 KTDLATSLAVGATG
+730 QSTTLASALTVGTG
-744 AATGN
+744 GF
-749 EFANNLG
+749 EHNLG
-756 VQSLIFATT
+756 VQSLIFETT
-765 APTGTTA
+765 APSTGATNA
-772 PVAVTV
+772 NVTV
-778 DGGKS
+778 DGKM
-783 LTLYGSL
+783 LALYGSL

-804 DTTTKKVVPTTVTV
+804 NTTTKKVVPTAVTV
-818 QSGGKFVLGDDT
+818 QNGGKFVLGDDT
-830 AGAAQRYGNLNAKVT
+830 AGAAQRYGNLNAEVT

-858 TVKSLNTT
+858 TVKSLKTT

-885 GEDGVVTVD
+885 GEGGAVTVA

-903 LATGAQA
+903 LATGANA

-917 HVDDKHTK
+917 LVDDKNTK

-946 LGTVTRT
+946 LGTVGRT
-953 AGTAT
+953 GAT

-983 VDHTADPF
+983 VDDTADPF

-1002 IATNVNVAAGTA
+1002 IATNVNADHAE
-1014 AMTGLTV
+1014 MTGLTV
-1021 FDMGSIVVE
+1021 FDMDSIVVE

-1041 RGGTVSG
+1041 RSGTVFG

-1075 EGNEENRLT
+1075 GNEKNSLT

>member
-52 PETGVADN
+52 PVETQATD

-83 WDTTTSAWITA
+83 WDTTQKVWKTAAQDAPLATTST
-94 QENANL
+94 
-100 ASTSKVILD
+100 VILD
-109 GTLNVGVKLAE
+109 GTLNVGVQLKEGGTAE
-120 GSVAD
+120 AGAELS
-125 ASATLAIASLKSTGV
+125 IASLKSTGI
-140 VNVTAG
+140 VNITAG
-146 NAAESSSSAA
+146 NAAATGASGAA
-156 TAQITTT
+156 VKAT
-163 GNADLIGGQL
+163 GAVDLLGGEL

-178 PNATTKAASAVGVT
+178 PNATTKAAAASADGST

-198 ALSLESTGDVT
+198 ALSLESTTGNVT
-209 LGQAATTDQAA
+209 LGQTATTDQAA

-241 VKNATFANEGA
+241 VTNATFANEGA
-252 LTIQATGSTN
+252 LTIQATDSTN
-262 PTVKFASDYTQG
+262 RTVKFASDYTQG

-296 SVKVGVAR
+296 SVKVGADR
-304 TTANAATN
+304 TSANVATN

-317 VLLNGDVTV
+317 VLLNGNVTV
-326 KGTDKKAAS
+326 KGTAKKAAS

-355 ADLGEVAVSGAGTS
+355 ADLGEVAVSGADTS
-369 LAVNA
+369 LVVSD

-380 SKMTVSQGTLTVDGD
+380 SKMTVSQGKLTVDGD

-421 AGNTVSGSLT
+421 SGNTVAGKLT
-431 AGSVLIGTATN
+431 AGTVLIGATTASD
-442 AALTVSGTM
+442 LTVTGTM
-451 QADSVTVQ
+451 QADAVTLK
-459 GATGDA
+459 GDA
-465 TLTVSGDKS
+465 AAKLAVNNADSSATLGTLTFD
-474 SVTIGAL
+474 
-481 NLNKSGTVS
+481 KSGTVE
-490 VGNSGAVVVTGDT
+490 VGASGTLVVTGDT
-503 VFAKDSTGD
+503 T
-512 FTVNGTGAK
+512 FTKGVGSLAVNAAGAK
-521 VSLQNVTFAKDAT
+521 ATLQNVTFAEGAT
-534 GTNKVNVQNGSV
+534 GKIEVTNGDVIVN
-546 TIDGTLTANA
+546 GTLTANA
-556 GSLTVDGATAAA
+556 GSLTINGATAAA
-568 TVNGKVAAAGAT
+568 TVNGKVVAAGST
-580 KAGLVVLTNSG
+580 KTGLVELTQG
-591 TLTLGSAA
+591 TLTLGSTA
-599 DIGTEANVVT
+599 DIGTETGAVK
-609 LTKGTLEATSA
+609 LTVGKLEAASA
-620 LLTAN
+620 LLLAN
-625 LATGTAE
+625 QDSTVTDEAAKKKLL
-632 EQKTKINKALKIATQ
+632 NKALGLSTQ
-647 ADVSVT
+647 NTSLSIT

-664 IDLQKRIEANASG
+664 VDLQTRINAKASG
-677 AAFDVTA
+677 AAFAVTA

-693 TELFLRADKTSGA
+693 TELFLRDDKATSP
-706 SFNISDLKGDV
+706 SFNISTLAGDV
-717 HLKNIDAKVNTNA
+717 HLKNIDAKVNTD
-730 KTDLATSLAVGATG
+730 KSTTLASVLNVGG
-744 AATGN
+744 ADG
-749 EFANNLG
+749 FAHNLG

-790 TDTAKELIQAYEYT
+790 TDTAKELVQAYTYT
-804 DTTTKKVVPTTVTV
+804 DETTKKVKPTTIEVKNA
-818 QSGGKFVLGDDT
+818 SSKLVLGDAT
-830 AGAAQRYGNLNAKVT
+830 AGAAQRYGNLNAAVT
-845 LTSGSMTVNNGVF
+845 VTDGGFDVYNGVF
-858 TVKSLNTT
+858 TVKSLKVETNKV
-866 AQGSA
+866 AQVLDNG
-871 TVAENANLTLKSLA
+871 NLTIKSLEGA
-885 GEDGVVTVD
+885 GKVTVGD
-894 GNGVLTVES
+894 TGVLTVES
-903 LATGAQA
+903 LASGTTAQVAVA
-910 GVTLTGS
+910 GSAGS
-917 HVDDKHTK
+917 ETAPK

-946 LGTVTRT
+946 LG
-953 AGTAT
+953 AIAMGNAS
-958 QLVVGTTD
+958 QLVVGTAD

-1075 EGNEENRLT
+1075 GAHKENRLT

-1152 MGEFKAA
+1152 LGEIKAA

>member
-52 PETGVADN
+52 PDKGAATD

-66 VTHSL
+66 VVHSL
-71 VGTTTTSKGNQI
+71 TGDATTSKGNQI
-83 WDTTTSAWITA
+83 WDTTKQVWKTAAQDATLAATST
-94 QENANL
+94 
-100 ASTSKVILD
+100 VILD
-109 GTLNVGVKLAE
+109 GTLNVGVQLKEGGTAE
-120 GSVAD
+120 AGAELS
-125 ASATLAIASLKSTGV
+125 IASLKSTGI
-140 VNVTAG
+140 VNITAG
-146 NAAESSSSAA
+146 NAADAQASGAKVVAA
-156 TAQITTT
+156 GAV
-163 GNADLIGGQL
+163 DLLGGEL

-178 PNATTKAASAVGVT
+178 PNATTKAAAASADGST
-192 KAKTYG
+192 QAKTYG
-198 ALSLESTGDVT
+198 ALSLESSTGDVT

-241 VKNATFANEGA
+241 VTNATFANEGA
-252 LTIQATGSTN
+252 LTIQATGSAN
-262 PTVKFASDYTQG
+262 PTVKFASDYTKG
-274 TGNSGKLD
+274 AGNDGQLTVS
-282 VIGASEFT
+282 GASTFS
-290 GNVKFD
+290 GNVNVD
-296 SVKVGVAR
+296 SVKVG
-304 TTANAATN
+304 ATRSDTN
-312 VVSES
+312 TQAGTVEET
-317 VLLNGDVTV
+317 VLLNGAVTV
-326 KGTDKKAAS
+326 SSTDAKKPAS
-335 FATGKLNITSG
+335 FTTGLLNVTANS
-346 TFTVGGYAT
+346 FTVGDNAT
-355 ADLGEVAVSGAGTS
+355 ADLGTVTVGGTATGLTVA
-369 LAVNA
+369 A

-380 SKMTVSQGTLTVDGD
+380 SKMTVSNGTLTVNGD
-395 LTVNKAADTPAVAA
+395 LTVKKAADTPAVAA

-421 AGNTVSGSLT
+421 AGNTVSVSGSLT
-431 AGSVLIGTATN
+431 AGSVLIGTATD

-459 GATGDA
+459 GDTGAA
-465 TLTVSGDKS
+465 TLTVSGAKS

-490 VGNSGAVVVTGDT
+490 VVDSGAVVVTGDT
-503 VFAKDSTGD
+503 VFAKDSKGD

-521 VSLQNVTFAKDAT
+521 VSLQNVSFAKEAT
-534 GTNKVNVQNGSV
+534 GKVNVQDGSV
-546 TIDGTLTANA
+546 TIDGTLTANS
-556 GSLTVDGATAAA
+556 GSLTVNGATAAA
-568 TVNGKVAAAGAT
+568 TVNGKVAAAGST
-580 KAGLVVLTNSG
+580 KAGLVVLTNG

-599 DIGTEANVVT
+599 DIGTEADVVT

-632 EQKTKINKALKIATQ
+632 AQKTKINKALNITAQ

-717 HLKNIDAKVNTNA
+717 HLKNIDAKVNTD
-730 KTDLATSLAVGATG
+730 KSTTLASALTVGGTAG
-744 AATGN
+744 
-749 EFANNLG
+749 FAHNLG
-756 VQSLIFATT
+756 VQSLIFA
-765 APTGTTA
+765 TTA

-790 TDTAKELIQAYEYT
+790 TDTAKELVQAYTYT
-804 DTTTKKVVPTTVTV
+804 DETTKKVKPTTIEVKTA
-818 QSGGKFVLGDDT
+818 SKLVLGDAT
-830 AGAAQRYGNLNAKVT
+830 AGAAQHYGNLNAEVT

-858 TVKSLNTT
+858 TVKSLKTT

-885 GEDGVVTVD
+885 GEGGAVAVD

-917 HVDDKHTK
+917 HVDDKNTK

-946 LGTVTRT
+946 LGTVTHT
-953 AGTAT
+953 GAT
-958 QLVVGTTD
+958 QLVVGTAD

-983 VDHTADPF
+983 VDVTADPF
-991 SDIKHVDSATL
+991 SDIEHVDLATL
-1002 IATNVNVAAGTA
+1002 IATNVNVAAHTE
-1014 AMTGLTV
+1014 MTGLTV

-1041 RGGTVSG
+1041 RGGTVSD

-1066 GIGSLALFT
+1066 GLGSVQLFDGT
-1075 EGNEENRLT
+1075 TTQTGGIT
-1084 VGDAMLDGKVVNGT
+1084 IGDAMLDGTLVNGE
-1098 AQVKVQNAEEVMP
+1098 AVVKVQNAEEVMP

-1152 MGEFKAA
+1152 LGEIKAA

-1241 TFAQYDATLGA
+1241 TFAQYDATIGA

-1260 GGSKGTATSIDNDV
+1260 GGSKGTTTSIDNDV

-1297 YMQTKSDI
+1297 YMQTKNDI

-1428 ATLGLSAQKDAFTF
+1428 ATLGLSAQKDAFMF

>member
-52 PETGVADN
+52 PETGTAND

-83 WDTTTSAWITA
+83 WDTTNSAWKTA
-94 QENANL
+94 EENAAL
-100 ASTSKVILD
+100 VAGSTVILD
-109 GTLNVGVKLAE
+109 GTLNVGVKLKE
-120 GSVAD
+120 GSTAE
-125 ASATLAIASLKSTGV
+125 AGAELSIASLKSTGI
-140 VNVTAG
+140 VNITAG
-146 NAAESSSSAA
+146 NAAA
-156 TAQITTT
+156 TGASGAKVVAT
-163 GNADLIGGQL
+163 GAVDLLGGEL

-178 PNATTKAASAVGVT
+178 PNATTKAAAASADGST
-192 KAKTYG
+192 QAKTYG

-241 VKNATFANEGA
+241 VTNATFANEGA
-252 LTIQATGSTN
+252 LTIQATGQAN

-296 SVKVGVAR
+296 SVMVGAAR
-304 TTANAATN
+304 TTADAENN

-317 VLLNGDVTV
+317 VLLTGNVTV
-326 KGTDKKAAS
+326 KGTANKAAS
-335 FATGKLNITSG
+335 FATGKLNIMSG
-346 TFTVGGYAT
+346 TFTVGSYAT
-355 ADLGEVAVSGAGTS
+355 ADLGEVAVSGADTS
-369 LAVNA
+369 LVVSA

-380 SKMTVSQGTLTVDGD
+380 SKMTVSKGTLTVAGD

-421 AGNTVSGSLT
+421 AGNTVSVSGSLT
-431 AGSVLIGTATN
+431 AGSVLIGTATD
-442 AALTVSGTM
+442 AALNVSGTM

-459 GATGDA
+459 GDSGAA
-465 TLTVSGDKS
+465 TLTVSGAKS

-521 VSLQNVTFAKDAT
+521 VSLQNVTFAKDAA
-534 GTNKVNVQNGSV
+534 GTNKVNVQDGSV

-556 GSLTVDGATAAA
+556 GSLTVGSATAAA
-568 TVNGKVAAAGAT
+568 TVNGKVAAAGST
-580 KAGLVVLTNSG
+580 KAGLVVLTNG

-632 EQKTKINKALKIATQ
+632 AQKTKINKALNIEAKD
-647 ADVSVT
+647 DVSVT

-684 ITDSTGKEY
+684 ITDGTGKEY

-717 HLKNIDAKVNTNA
+717 HLKNIDAKVNTD
-730 KTDLATSLAVGATG
+730 KSTTLASALTVGGTAG
-744 AATGN
+744 
-749 EFANNLG
+749 FAHNLG

-790 TDTAKELIQAYEYT
+790 TDTAKELVQAYTYT
-804 DTTTKKVVPTTVTV
+804 DETTKKVKPTTIEVKNA
-818 QSGGKFVLGDDT
+818 SSKLVLGDAT
-830 AGAAQRYGNLNAKVT
+830 AGAAQRYGNLNAAVT
-845 LTSGSMTVNNGVF
+845 VTDGGFDVYNGVF
-858 TVKSLNTT
+858 TVKSLKVETNKV
-866 AQGSA
+866 AQVLDNG
-871 TVAENANLTLKSLA
+871 NLTIKSLEGA
-885 GEDGVVTVD
+885 GKVTVGD
-894 GNGVLTVES
+894 TGVLTVES
-903 LATGAQA
+903 LASGTTAQVAVA
-910 GVTLTGS
+910 GSAGS
-917 HVDDKHTK
+917 ETAPK

-946 LGTVTRT
+946 LG
-953 AGTAT
+953 AIAMGNAS
-958 QLVVGTTD
+958 QLVVGTAD

-1075 EGNEENRLT
+1075 GAHEENRLT

-1152 MGEFKAA
+1152 LGEIKAA

>member
-1 MNKSFKVVFSKAR
+1 M
-14 SALMVVNEATSSIQA
+14 
-29 KGTKTVIA
+29 
-37 AAAAAMIAGGAVAAQ
+37 
-52 PETGVADN
+52 
-60 VYIGTG
+60 
-66 VTHSL
+66 
-71 VGTTTTSKGNQI
+71 
-83 WDTTTSAWITA
+83 
-94 QENANL
+94 
-100 ASTSKVILD
+100 ILD

-120 GSVAD
+120 GSATD
-125 ASATLAIASLKSTGV
+125 TSATLTIASLESTGV

-146 NAAESSSSAA
+146 NAASSVAA
-156 TAQITTT
+156 TAKITTT

-178 PNATTKAASAVGVT
+178 PNATTKAAAASADGST
-192 KAKTYG
+192 QAKTYG

-355 ADLGEVAVSGAGTS
+355 ADLGTVTVSDTATGLTVA
-369 LAVNA
+369 A

-380 SKMTVSQGTLTVDGD
+380 SKMTVSNGTLTVNGD

-421 AGNTVSGSLT
+421 AGNTVGGKLT
-431 AGSVLIGTATN
+431 AGTVLIGATTASDLAVT
-442 AALTVSGTM
+442 GTM
-451 QADSVTVQ
+451 QADAVTLK
-459 GATGDA
+459 GDA
-465 TLTVSGDKS
+465 AAKLAVNAVDSSATLGTLTFD
-474 SVTIGAL
+474 
-481 NLNKSGTVS
+481 KSGTVE
-490 VGNSGAVVVTGDT
+490 VGASGTLVVTGDT
-503 VFAKDSTGD
+503 TFIKDAGNL
-512 FTVNGTGAK
+512 TVTAAGAK
-521 VSLQNVTFAKDAT
+521 ATLQNVTFAKDAT
-534 GTNKVNVQNGSV
+534 GKIEVTNGDVIVN
-546 TIDGTLTANA
+546 GTLTANS
-556 GSLTVDGATAAA
+556 GSLTIAGATAAA
-568 TVNGKVAAAGAT
+568 TVNGKVVAAGST
-580 KAGLVVLTNSG
+580 KTGLVELTQG
-591 TLTLGSAA
+591 TLTLGSTA
-599 DIGTEANVVT
+599 DIGTETGAVK
-609 LTKGTLEATSA
+609 LTAGKLEAASA
-620 LLTAN
+620 LLLAN
-625 LATGTAE
+625 QDSTVTDEAAKKKLL
-632 EQKTKINKALKIATQ
+632 NKALGLSTQ
-647 ADVSVT
+647 NTSLSIT

-664 IDLQKRIEANASG
+664 VDLQTRINDKASG
-677 AAFDVTA
+677 AAFAVTA

-693 TELFLRADKTSGA
+693 TELFLRDDKATSP
-706 SFNISDLKGDV
+706 SFNISTLAGDV
-717 HLKNIDAKVNTNA
+717 HLKNIDAKVNTD
-730 KTDLATSLAVGATG
+730 KSTTLASALTVGG
-744 AATGN
+744 AAG
-749 EFANNLG
+749 FAHNLG
-756 VQSLIFATT
+756 VQSLIFETT
-765 APTGTTA
+765 APSTGATNA
-772 PVAVTV
+772 NVTV
-778 DGGKS
+778 DGKM

-804 DTTTKKVVPTTVTV
+804 DTTTKKVVPTAVRV
-818 QSGGKFVLGDDT
+818 QNDGKFVLGDDT
-830 AGAAQRYGNLNAKVT
+830 AGAAQRYGNLNAEVT

-858 TVKSLNTT
+858 TVKSLKTT

-885 GEDGVVTVD
+885 GEAGAVTVD

-910 GVTLTGS
+910 RVTLTGS

-953 AGTAT
+953 GAT

-983 VDHTADPF
+983 VDDTADPF

-1002 IATNVNVAAGTA
+1002 IATNVNVAAHTE
-1014 AMTGLTV
+1014 MTGLTV

-1041 RGGTVSG
+1041 RGGTVSD

-1066 GIGSLALFT
+1066 GLGSVQLFDGT
-1075 EGNEENRLT
+1075 PTQTGGIT
-1084 VGDAMLDGKVVNGT
+1084 IGDAMLDGTLVNGE
-1098 AQVKVQNAEEVMP
+1098 AVVKVQNAEEVMP

-1152 MGEFKAA
+1152 LGEIKAA

-1451 SDERQ
+1451 GDERQ

>member
-83 WDTTTSAWITA
+83 WDDTNKAWKTA
-94 QENANL
+94 EENAPL
-100 ASTSKVILD
+100 DAQKTVILD
-109 GTLNVGVKLAE
+109 GTLNVGVQLKE
-120 GSVAD
+120 GSTAE
-125 ASATLAIASLKSTGV
+125 AGAELSMTSLKSTGI
-140 VNVTAG
+140 VNITAG
-146 NAAESSSSAA
+146 NAANTNASGAKVVATSAV
-156 TAQITTT
+156 
-163 GNADLIGGQL
+163 NLLGGEL

-178 PNATTKAASAVGVT
+178 PNATTKAASAVGAT
-192 KAKTYG
+192 PAKTYG
-198 ALSLESTGDVT
+198 ALSLESTTGDVT

-229 DISATIKGANVN
+229 DISATIKGVNVN
-241 VKNATFANEGA
+241 VTNATFANEGA

-262 PTVKFASDYTQG
+262 PTVKFASDYTKG
-274 TGNSGKLD
+274 AGNDGQLTVS
-282 VIGASEFT
+282 GASTFS
-290 GNVKFD
+290 GNVNVD
-296 SVKVGVAR
+296 SVKVGATR
-304 TTANAATN
+304 SDTDTTAGT
-312 VVSES
+312 VEET
-317 VLLNGDVTV
+317 VLLNGAVTV
-326 KGTDKKAAS
+326 SSTDAKKPAS
-335 FATGKLNITSG
+335 FTTGLLNVAANS
-346 TFTVGGYAT
+346 FTVGANAT
-355 ADLGEVAVSGAGTS
+355 ADLGTVTVSDTATGLTVA
-369 LAVNA
+369 A

-380 SKMTVSQGTLTVDGD
+380 SKMTVSNGTLTVNGD

-421 AGNTVSGSLT
+421 TGNTVSVSGSLT
-431 AGSVLIGTATN
+431 AGSVLIGTA
-442 AALTVSGTM
+442 AAGLTVSGTM

-459 GATGDA
+459 GDAAAA

-474 SVTIGAL
+474 SATIGAL

-503 VFAKDSTGD
+503 VFAKDSTGH
-512 FTVNGTGAK
+512 FSVSGTDAK
-521 VSLQNVTFAKDAT
+521 VTLQNVSFAKEAT
-534 GTNKVNVQNGSV
+534 GKVNVQDGSV
-546 TIDGTLTANA
+546 TIDGTLTANS
-556 GSLTVDGATAAA
+556 GSLTIAGATAAA
-568 TVNGKVAAAGAT
+568 TVNGKVVAAGST
-580 KAGLVVLTNSG
+580 KTTGLVELTQG
-591 TLTLGSAA
+591 TLTLGSTA
-599 DIGTEANVVT
+599 DIGTETGAVK
-609 LTKGTLEATSA
+609 LTEGKLEAASA
-620 LLTAN
+620 LLLAN
-625 LATGTAE
+625 QDSTVTDEAAKKKLL
-632 EQKTKINKALKIATQ
+632 NKALGLSSKNANLSI
-647 ADVSVT
+647 T

-664 IDLQKRIEANASG
+664 VDLQTRINDKASG
-677 AAFDVTA
+677 AAFAVTA

-693 TELFLRADKTSGA
+693 TELFLRDDKATSP
-706 SFNISDLKGDV
+706 SFNISTLAGDV
-717 HLKNIDAKVNTNA
+717 HLKNIDAKVNTD
-730 KTDLATSLAVGATG
+730 KSTTLASVLNVGG
-744 AATGN
+744 ADG
-749 EFANNLG
+749 FAHNLG
-756 VQSLIFATT
+756 VQSLIFETT
-765 APTGTTA
+765 APSTGATNA
-772 PVAVTV
+772 NVTV
-778 DGGKS
+778 EGKM

-804 DTTTKKVVPTTVTV
+804 DTTTKKVVPTAVTV
-818 QSGGKFVLGDDT
+818 QNGGKFVLGDDT
-830 AGAAQRYGNLNAKVT
+830 AGAAQRYGNLNAEVT

-858 TVKSLNTT
+858 TVKSLKTT

-885 GEDGVVTVD
+885 GEGGAVTVA

-903 LATGAQA
+903 LATGANA

-917 HVDDKHTK
+917 LVDDKNTK

-946 LGTVTRT
+946 LGTVDRT
-953 AGTAT
+953 GAT

-983 VDHTADPF
+983 VDDTADPF

-1002 IATNVNVAAGTA
+1002 IATNLNADHAE
-1014 AMTGLTV
+1014 MTGLTV

-1041 RGGTVSG
+1041 RSGTVSG

-1075 EGNEENRLT
+1075 GNEKNSLT

>member
-37 AAAAAMIAGGAVAAQ
+37 AAAAAMIAGGAVAAE
-52 PETGVADN
+52 PTGIDGSSYYVGA
-60 VYIGTG
+60 
-66 VTHSL
+66 
-71 VGTTTTSKGNQI
+71 GTTHTLLGTKVDAAGIKKWDEVGKKWVGLTDNTQFATTN
-83 WDTTTSAWITA
+83 D
-94 QENANL
+94 
-100 ASTSKVILD
+100 VFVD
-109 GTLNVGVKLAE
+109 GTVNVGVDISTGTDTA
-120 GSVAD
+120 
-125 ASATLAIASLKSTGV
+125 ASLKVKSLTSAGTI
-140 VNVTAG
+140 NITAG
-146 NAAESSSSAA
+146 NAAVAAAGAGIESSNDVSL
-156 TAQITTT
+156 T
-163 GNADLIGGQL
+163 GGSL
-173 NFLAN
+173 NFLNNAG
-178 PNATTKAASAVGVT
+178 ATTKPAAATEAGND
-192 KAKTYG
+192 AKVYG
-198 ALSLESTGDVT
+198 SLTLEAKQGNVT
-209 LGQAATTDQAA
+209 LGQAATTDKAA
-220 SVLAVKVDK
+220 SVLAVKVAK
-229 DISATIKGANVN
+229 DIEATITAQGAVI
-241 VKNATFANEGA
+241 VDNATFANEGK
-252 LTIQATGSTN
+252 LKLVGTTKG
-262 PTVKFASDYTQG
+262 VKFAADYTQG

-296 SVKVGVAR
+296 SVMVGTAR
-304 TTANAATN
+304 TTAANN

-317 VLLNGDVTV
+317 VLLNGNVTV
-326 KGTDKKAAS
+326 QGTDKKAAS
-335 FATGKLNITSG
+335 LATGKLNITSG
-346 TFTVGGYAT
+346 KFTVGGYAT
-355 ADLGEVAVSGAGTS
+355 ADLGEVAVSGASTS
-369 LAVNA
+369 LAVSA

-380 SKMTVSQGTLTVDGD
+380 SKMTVSQGTLTVNGD

-421 AGNTVSGSLT
+421 ANNTVAGKLT
-431 AGSVLIGTATN
+431 AGTVLIGATA
-442 AALTVSGTM
+442 ASDLTVTGTM
-451 QADSVTVQ
+451 QADAMTLK
-459 GATGDA
+459 GDA
-465 TLTVSGDKS
+465 AAKLAVNAVDSSATLGTLTFD
-474 SVTIGAL
+474 
-481 NLNKSGTVS
+481 KSGTVE
-490 VGNSGAVVVTGDT
+490 VGASGTLVVTGDT
-503 VFAKDSTGD
+503 TFTKDAGSLA
-512 FTVNGTGAK
+512 VNAAGAK
-521 VSLQNVTFAKDAT
+521 ATLQNVTFAEGAT
-534 GTNKVNVQNGSV
+534 GKIEVTNGDVTVN
-546 TIDGTLTANA
+546 GTLTANA
-556 GSLTVDGATAAA
+556 GSLTVNGADVAKA
-568 TVNGKVAAAGAT
+568 TVNGKVVAAGT
-580 KAGLVVLTNSG
+580 TTSGLVVLTNG
-591 TLTLGSAA
+591 TLALGATA
-599 DIGTEANVVT
+599 DIGTGADVVT
-609 LTKGTLEATSA
+609 LTAGTLEATSA

-625 LATGTAE
+625 LKTTLTAE
-632 EQKTKINKALKIATQ
+632 QQKEALNQALKFTRGSVA
-647 ADVSVT
+647 VT
-653 VTDEKLSSDQI
+653 VSDDKLSTDQI
-664 IDLQKRIEANASG
+664 VDLQKRITATAGANK
-677 AAFDVTA
+677 AAFAVTA

-693 TELFLRADKTSGA
+693 TELFLRNDKQTTP
-706 SFNISDLKGDV
+706 SFNISTLAGDV
-717 HLKNIDAKVNTNA
+717 HLKNIDAKVNTNE

-744 AATGN
+744 GTNGN

-790 TDTAKELIQAYEYT
+790 TDTAKELVQAHTYT
-804 DTTTKKVVPTTVTV
+804 DETTKKVKPTTIEVKNA
-818 QSGGKFVLGDDT
+818 SSKLVLGDAT
-830 AGAAQRYGNLNAKVT
+830 AGAAQRYGNLNAAVT
-845 LTSGSMTVNNGVF
+845 VTDGGFDVYNGVF
-858 TVKSLNTT
+858 TVKSLKVEANKV
-866 AQGSA
+866 AQVLDNG
-871 TVAENANLTLKSLA
+871 NLTIKSLEGA
-885 GEDGVVTVD
+885 GKVSVGGT
-894 GNGVLTVES
+894 GVLTVES
-903 LATGAQA
+903 LASGTTAQVA
-910 GVTLTGS
+910 VTGS
-917 HVDDKHTK
+917 GASETAPK

-946 LGTVTRT
+946 LGAIVMGN
-953 AGTAT
+953 AS

-983 VDHTADPF
+983 VDDTADPF

-1002 IATNVNVAAGTA
+1002 IATNVNVEAGT

-1075 EGNEENRLT
+1075 AVHEENRLT

-1368 VFQAPLGVTF
+1368 VFLAPLGVTF

>member
-1 MNKSFKVVFSKAR
+1 M
-14 SALMVVNEATSSIQA
+14 
-29 KGTKTVIA
+29 
-37 AAAAAMIAGGAVAAQ
+37 
-52 PETGVADN
+52 
-60 VYIGTG
+60 
-66 VTHSL
+66 
-71 VGTTTTSKGNQI
+71 
-83 WDTTTSAWITA
+83 
-94 QENANL
+94 
-100 ASTSKVILD
+100 
-109 GTLNVGVKLAE
+109 
-120 GSVAD
+120 
-125 ASATLAIASLKSTGV
+125 
-140 VNVTAG
+140 
-146 NAAESSSSAA
+146 
-156 TAQITTT
+156 
-163 GNADLIGGQL
+163 
-173 NFLAN
+173 
-178 PNATTKAASAVGVT
+178 
-192 KAKTYG
+192 
-198 ALSLESTGDVT
+198 T
-209 LGQAATTDQAA
+209 LGQAATTNQAA

-241 VKNATFANEGA
+241 VTNATFANEGV
-252 LTIQATGSTN
+252 LTLEANQVA
-262 PTVKFASDYTQG
+262 FASDYTKG
-274 TGNSGKLD
+274 AGNDGQLTVS
-282 VIGASEFT
+282 GASTFS
-290 GNVKFD
+290 GNVNVD
-296 SVKVGVAR
+296 SVKVG
-304 TTANAATN
+304 ATRSATDTQAGT
-312 VVSES
+312 VEET
-317 VLLNGDVTV
+317 VLLNGAVEV
-326 KGTDKKAAS
+326 SSTDAKKPAS
-335 FATGKLNITSG
+335 FTTGLLNVAANS
-346 TFTVGGYAT
+346 FTVGANAT
-355 ADLGEVAVSGAGTS
+355 ADLGTVTVGGTATGLTVA
-369 LAVNA
+369 A

-421 AGNTVSGSLT
+421 SGNTVSGSLT
-431 AGSVLIGTATN
+431 AGSVLIGTATD

-459 GATGDA
+459 GDAGDA

-481 NLNKSGTVS
+481 NLNKSGKVS
-490 VGNSGAVVVTGDT
+490 VVDSGAVVVTGDT

-534 GTNKVNVQNGSV
+534 GASKVNVQSGSV
-546 TIDGTLTANA
+546 TIDGTLTANS
-556 GSLTVDGATAAA
+556 GSLTIAGATAAA
-568 TVNGKVAAAGAT
+568 TVNGKVVAAGST
-580 KAGLVVLTNSG
+580 KTGLVELTQG

-599 DIGTEANVVT
+599 DIGTEADVVT

-632 EQKTKINKALKIATQ
+632 AQKTKINKALKIATQ

-790 TDTAKELIQAYEYT
+790 TDTAKELVQAYTYT
-804 DTTTKKVVPTTVTV
+804 DETTKKVQPTTIEVKNA
-818 QSGGKFVLGDDT
+818 SSKLVLGDAT
-830 AGAAQRYGNLNAKVT
+830 AGAAQRYGNLNAAVT
-845 LTSGSMTVNNGVF
+845 VTDGGFDVYNGVF
-858 TVKSLNTT
+858 TVKSLKVEANKV
-866 AQGSA
+866 AQVLDSG
-871 TVAENANLTLKSLA
+871 NLTIKSLEGA
-885 GEDGVVTVD
+885 GEVSVGGT
-894 GNGVLTVES
+894 GVLTVES
-903 LATGAQA
+903 LASGTTAQVAVA
-910 GVTLTGS
+910 GSAGS
-917 HVDDKHTK
+917 ETAPK
-925 AKVAKYFRLAEATSK
+925 AKVAKYFRLAEATST
-940 TDAATT
+940 TDAATMI
-946 LGTVTRT
+946 GRVVRSG
-953 AGTAT
+953 AS

-1002 IATNVNVAAGTA
+1002 IATNVNADHAE
-1014 AMTGLTV
+1014 MTGLTV

-1152 MGEFKAA
+1152 LGEIKAA

-1297 YMQTKSDI
+1297 YMQTKNDI

>member
-52 PETGVADN
+52 PVEAQATD

-83 WDTTTSAWITA
+83 WDTTQKVWKTA
-94 QENANL
+94 AQDAPL
-100 ASTSKVILD
+100 ATASTVILD
-109 GTLNVGVKLAE
+109 GTLNVGVQLKEGGTAE
-120 GSVAD
+120 AGAELS
-125 ASATLAIASLKSTGV
+125 IASLKSTGI
-140 VNVTAG
+140 VNITAG
-146 NAAESSSSAA
+146 NAAATGASGAA
-156 TAQITTT
+156 VKAT
-163 GNADLIGGQL
+163 GAVDLLGGEL

-178 PNATTKAASAVGVT
+178 PNATTKAAAASADGST

-198 ALSLESTGDVT
+198 ALSLESTTGNVT
-209 LGQAATTDQAA
+209 LGQTATTDQAA

-241 VKNATFANEGA
+241 VTNATFANEGA
-252 LTIQATGSTN
+252 LTIQATDSTN

-296 SVKVGVAR
+296 SVKVGADR
-304 TTANAATN
+304 TSANAATN

-317 VLLNGDVTV
+317 VLLNGNVTV
-326 KGTDKKAAS
+326 KGTAKKAAS

-355 ADLGEVAVSGAGTS
+355 ADLGEVAVSGADTS
-369 LAVNA
+369 LVVSD

-380 SKMTVSQGTLTVDGD
+380 SKMTVSQGKLTVDGD

-421 AGNTVSGSLT
+421 AGNTVAGKLT
-431 AGSVLIGTATN
+431 AGTVLIGATTESDL
-442 AALTVSGTM
+442 AVTGTM
-451 QADSVTVQ
+451 QADAVTLK
-459 GATGDA
+459 GDA
-465 TLTVSGDKS
+465 AAKLAVNVADSSATLGTLTFD
-474 SVTIGAL
+474 
-481 NLNKSGTVS
+481 KSGTVE
-490 VGNSGAVVVTGDT
+490 VGASGTLVVTGDT
-503 VFAKDSTGD
+503 TFTKDAGSLA
-512 FTVNGTGAK
+512 VKAAGAK
-521 VSLQNVTFAKDAT
+521 ATLQNVTFAEGAT
-534 GTNKVNVQNGSV
+534 GKIEVTNGDVIVN
-546 TIDGTLTANA
+546 GTLTANA
-556 GSLTVDGATAAA
+556 GSLTVNGADVAKA
-568 TVNGKVAAAGAT
+568 TVNGKVVAAGST
-580 KAGLVVLTNSG
+580 KTGLVELTKG
-591 TLTLGSAA
+591 TLTLGSTA
-599 DIGTEANVVT
+599 DIGTGADVVT
-609 LTKGTLEATSA
+609 LTAGTLEATSA

-625 LATGTAE
+625 LKTTLTAD
-632 EQKTKINKALKIATQ
+632 EQKKALNQ
-647 ADVSVT
+647 ALKFTKDQVAVT
-653 VTDEKLSSDQI
+653 VSDDKLSTDQI
-664 IDLQKRIEANASG
+664 VDLQKRITATAGANK
-677 AAFDVTA
+677 AAFAVTA

-693 TELFLRADKTSGA
+693 TELFLRNDKQTTP
-706 SFNISDLKGDV
+706 SFNISTLAGDV

-790 TDTAKELIQAYEYT
+790 TDTAKELVQAYTYT
-804 DTTTKKVVPTTVTV
+804 DETTKKVQPTTIEVKNA
-818 QSGGKFVLGDDT
+818 SSKLVLGDAT
-830 AGAAQRYGNLNAKVT
+830 AGAAQRYGNLNAAVT
-845 LTSGSMTVNNGVF
+845 VTDGGFDVYNGVF
-858 TVKSLNTT
+858 TVKSLKVEANKV
-866 AQGSA
+866 AQVLDSG
-871 TVAENANLTLKSLA
+871 NLTIKSLEGA
-885 GEDGVVTVD
+885 GEVSVGGT
-894 GNGVLTVES
+894 GVLTVES
-903 LATGAQA
+903 LASGTTAQVAVA
-910 GVTLTGS
+910 GSAGS
-917 HVDDKHTK
+917 ETAPK
-925 AKVAKYFRLAEATSK
+925 AKVAKYFRLAEATST
-940 TDAATT
+940 TDAATMI
-946 LGTVTRT
+946 GRVVRSG
-953 AGTAT
+953 AS

-1002 IATNVNVAAGTA
+1002 IATNVNADHAE
-1014 AMTGLTV
+1014 MTGLTV

-1075 EGNEENRLT
+1075 GNEKNSLT

-1146 VNGMTS
+1146 VNGMAS

>member
-37 AAAAAMIAGGAVAAQ
+37 AAAAAMIAGGAVAAE
-52 PETGVADN
+52 PTG
-60 VYIGTG
+60 IGG
-66 VTHSL
+66 NSYYVGA
-71 VGTTTTSKGNQI
+71 GTTHTLLG
-83 WDTTTSAWITA
+83 
-94 QENANL
+94 
-100 ASTSKVILD
+100 SKVDAAGIKKWDEVGKKWVGLTDNTQFLAINDVFVD
-109 GTLNVGVKLAE
+109 GTVNVGVDISTSTDTA
-120 GSVAD
+120 
-125 ASATLAIASLKSTGV
+125 ASLKVKSLTSTGTI
-140 VNVTAG
+140 NITAG
-146 NAAESSSSAA
+146 NAAVVTSASGAGIESSGAVSL
-156 TAQITTT
+156 T
-163 GNADLIGGQL
+163 GGSL
-173 NFLAN
+173 NFLNNAG
-178 PNATTKAASAVGVT
+178 ATTKPAVATEAGND
-192 KAKTYG
+192 AKVYG
-198 ALSLESTGDVT
+198 SLTLEAKQGNVT
-209 LGQAATTDQAA
+209 LGQAATTDKAA
-220 SVLAVKVDK
+220 SVLAVKVAK
-229 DISATIKGANVN
+229 DIEATITAQGAVI
-241 VKNATFANEGA
+241 VDNATFANEGK
-252 LTIQATGSTN
+252 LKLVGTTN
-262 PTVKFASDYTQG
+262 GVKFKSDYTQG
-274 TGNSGKLD
+274 TGNDGT
-282 VIGASEFT
+282 VEMVGASELT

-296 SVKVGVAR
+296 SVMVGQAV
-304 TTANAATN
+304 TTPDTTNN
-312 VVSES
+312 VVSEK

-346 TFTVGGYAT
+346 TFTVDSYAT

-380 SKMTVSQGTLTVDGD
+380 SKMTVSNGTLTVNGD

-421 AGNTVSGSLT
+421 AGNTVSVSGSLT
-431 AGSVLIGTATN
+431 AGSVLIGTATD

-459 GATGDA
+459 GDTGVA
-465 TLTVSGDKS
+465 TLTVSGAKS
-474 SVTIGAL
+474 SATIGAL

-490 VGNSGAVVVTGDT
+490 VVDSGAVVVTGDT

-521 VSLQNVTFAKDAT
+521 VSLQNVTFAKDAA

-556 GSLTVDGATAAA
+556 GSLTINGATAAA
-568 TVNGKVAAAGAT
+568 TVNGKVVAAGT
-580 KAGLVVLTNSG
+580 HKTGLVVLTNG

-599 DIGTEANVVT
+599 DIGTEADVVT

-632 EQKTKINKALKIATQ
+632 EQKTKINKALNITAVAKN
-647 ADVSVT
+647 DVSVT

-664 IDLQKRIEANASG
+664 IDLQTRIKANASG

-693 TELFLRADKTSGA
+693 TELFLRDDKATSP
-706 SFNISDLKGDV
+706 SFNISTLAGDV
-717 HLKNIDAKVNTNA
+717 HLKNIDAKVNTD
-730 KTDLATSLAVGATG
+730 KSTTLASALTVGTG
-744 AATGN
+744 GF
-749 EFANNLG
+749 EHNLG
-756 VQSLIFATT
+756 VQSLIFETT
-765 APTGTTA
+765 APSTGATNA
-772 PVAVTV
+772 KVTV
-778 DGGKS
+778 DGKM

-804 DTTTKKVVPTTVTV
+804 DTTTKKVVPTAVTV
-818 QSGGKFVLGDDT
+818 QNDGKFVLGDDT
-830 AGAAQRYGNLNAKVT
+830 AGAAQRYGNLNAEVT

-858 TVKSLNTT
+858 TVKSLKTT
-866 AQGSA
+866 ANGSA
-871 TVAENANLTLKSLA
+871 AVAENANLTLKSLA
-885 GEDGVVTVD
+885 GEAGAVTVF

-903 LATGAQA
+903 LATGANA

-917 HVDDKHTK
+917 AVDATNTK

-946 LGTVTRT
+946 LGKVTRT
-953 AGTAT
+953 PDTAT

-983 VDHTADPF
+983 VDVTADPF

-1002 IATNVNVAAGTA
+1002 IATNVNVAARTE
-1014 AMTGLTV
+1014 MTGLTV

-1041 RGGTVSG
+1041 RGGTVSD

-1066 GIGSLALFT
+1066 GLGSVQLFDGT
-1075 EGNEENRLT
+1075 TTQTGGIT
-1084 VGDAMLDGKVVNGT
+1084 IGDAMLDGTLVNGE
-1098 AQVKVQNAEEVMP
+1098 AVVKVQNAEEVMP
-1111 GFFLNKDMQRIYD
+1111 SFFLNKDMQRIYD

-1152 MGEFKAA
+1152 LGEIKAA

-1260 GGSKGTATSIDNDV
+1260 GGSKGTTTSIDNDV

>member
-1 MNKSFKVVFSKAR
+1 MQRFWEV
-14 SALMVVNEATSSIQA
+14 Q
-29 KGTKTVIA
+29 
-37 AAAAAMIAGGAVAAQ
+37 
-52 PETGVADN
+52 
-60 VYIGTG
+60 
-66 VTHSL
+66 
-71 VGTTTTSKGNQI
+71 
-83 WDTTTSAWITA
+83 
-94 QENANL
+94 
-100 ASTSKVILD
+100 
-109 GTLNVGVKLAE
+109 
-120 GSVAD
+120 
-125 ASATLAIASLKSTGV
+125 AIAK
-140 VNVTAG
+140 
-146 NAAESSSSAA
+146 
-156 TAQITTT
+156 ITTT

-178 PNATTKAASAVGVT
+178 PNATTKAAATSADGRT
-192 KAKTYG
+192 QAKTYG

-209 LGQAATTDQAA
+209 LGQAATTNQAA

-241 VKNATFANEGA
+241 VTNATFANEGV
-252 LTIQATGSTN
+252 LTLEANQVA
-262 PTVKFASDYTQG
+262 FASDYTKG
-274 TGNSGKLD
+274 AGNDGQLTVS
-282 VIGASEFT
+282 GASTFS
-290 GNVKFD
+290 GNVNVD
-296 SVKVGVAR
+296 SVKVG
-304 TTANAATN
+304 ATRSATDTQAGT
-312 VVSES
+312 VEET
-317 VLLNGDVTV
+317 VLLNGAVEV
-326 KGTDKKAAS
+326 SSTDAKKPAS
-335 FATGKLNITSG
+335 FTTGLLNVAANS
-346 TFTVGGYAT
+346 FTVGANAT
-355 ADLGEVAVSGAGTS
+355 ADLGTVTVGGTATGLTVA
-369 LAVNA
+369 A

-421 AGNTVSGSLT
+421 SGNTVSGSLT
-431 AGSVLIGTATN
+431 AGSVLIGTATD

-459 GATGDA
+459 GDAGDA

-481 NLNKSGTVS
+481 NLNKSGKVS
-490 VGNSGAVVVTGDT
+490 VVDSGAVVVTGDT

-534 GTNKVNVQNGSV
+534 GASKVNVQSGSV
-546 TIDGTLTANA
+546 TIDGTLTANS
-556 GSLTVDGATAAA
+556 GSLTIAGATAAA
-568 TVNGKVAAAGAT
+568 TVNGKVVAAGST
-580 KAGLVVLTNSG
+580 KTGLVELTQG

-599 DIGTEANVVT
+599 DIGTEADVVT

-632 EQKTKINKALKIATQ
+632 AQKTKINKALKIATQ

-790 TDTAKELIQAYEYT
+790 TDTAKELVQAYTYT
-804 DTTTKKVVPTTVTV
+804 DETTKKVQPTTIEVKNA
-818 QSGGKFVLGDDT
+818 SSKLVLGDAT
-830 AGAAQRYGNLNAKVT
+830 AGAAQRYGNLNAAVT
-845 LTSGSMTVNNGVF
+845 VTDGGFDVYNGVF
-858 TVKSLNTT
+858 TVKSLKVEANKV
-866 AQGSA
+866 AQVLDSG
-871 TVAENANLTLKSLA
+871 NLTIKSLEGA
-885 GEDGVVTVD
+885 GEVSVGGT
-894 GNGVLTVES
+894 GVLTVES
-903 LATGAQA
+903 LASGTTAQVAVA
-910 GVTLTGS
+910 GSAGS
-917 HVDDKHTK
+917 ETAPK
-925 AKVAKYFRLAEATSK
+925 AKVAKYFRLAEATST
-940 TDAATT
+940 TDAATMI
-946 LGTVTRT
+946 GRVVRSG
-953 AGTAT
+953 AS

-1002 IATNVNVAAGTA
+1002 IATNVNADHAE
-1014 AMTGLTV
+1014 MTGLTV

-1152 MGEFKAA
+1152 LGEIKAA

-1297 YMQTKSDI
+1297 YMQTKNDI

>member
-1 MNKSFKVVFSKAR
+1 MKVAKDI
-14 SALMVVNEATSSIQA
+14 EAT
-29 KGTKTVIA
+29 
-37 AAAAAMIAGGAVAAQ
+37 
-52 PETGVADN
+52 
-60 VYIGTG
+60 
-66 VTHSL
+66 
-71 VGTTTTSKGNQI
+71 
-83 WDTTTSAWITA
+83 ITA
-94 QENANL
+94 Q
-100 ASTSKVILD
+100 
-109 GTLNVGVKLAE
+109 
-120 GSVAD
+120 
-125 ASATLAIASLKSTGV
+125 
-140 VNVTAG
+140 
-146 NAAESSSSAA
+146 
-156 TAQITTT
+156 
-163 GNADLIGGQL
+163 
-173 NFLAN
+173 
-178 PNATTKAASAVGVT
+178 
-192 KAKTYG
+192 
-198 ALSLESTGDVT
+198 GDVI
-209 LGQAATTDQAA
+209 
-220 SVLAVKVDK
+220 VD
-229 DISATIKGANVN
+229 
-241 VKNATFANEGA
+241 NATFANEGV
-252 LTIQATGSTN
+252 LTLEATK
-262 PTVKFASDYTQG
+262 VDFASDYTKGAGNDGQLTVSG
-274 TGNSGKLD
+274 TSTF
-282 VIGASEFT
+282 S
-290 GNVKFD
+290 GNVNVD
-296 SVKVGVAR
+296 SVKVG
-304 TTANAATN
+304 ATRSDTN
-312 VVSES
+312 TQAGMVEET
-317 VLLNGDVTV
+317 VLLNGAVTV
-326 KGTDKKAAS
+326 SSTDAKKPAS
-335 FATGKLNITSG
+335 FTTGLLNVGANS
-346 TFTVGGYAT
+346 FTVGANAT
-355 ADLGEVAVSGAGTS
+355 ANLGTVTVGGTATG
-369 LAVNA
+369 LIVTA

-380 SKMTVSQGTLTVDGD
+380 SKMTVSNGTLTVNGD

-421 AGNTVSGSLT
+421 TGNTVSGSLT
-431 AGSVLIGTATN
+431 AGSVLIGTAAN

-459 GATGDA
+459 GDTGAA
-465 TLTVSGDKS
+465 TLTVSGAKS

-490 VGNSGAVVVTGDT
+490 VVDSGAVVVTGDT
-503 VFAKDSTGD
+503 VFAKDSKGD

-521 VSLQNVTFAKDAT
+521 VSLQNVTFAKDAA
-534 GTNKVNVQNGSV
+534 GANKVNVQSGSV
-546 TIDGTLTANA
+546 TIDGTLTANS
-556 GSLTVDGATAAA
+556 GSLTIAGATAAA
-568 TVNGKVAAAGAT
+568 TVNGKVVAAGST
-580 KAGLVVLTNSG
+580 KTGLVELKQG
-591 TLTLGSAA
+591 TLTLGSTA
-599 DIGTEANVVT
+599 DIGTETGAVR
-609 LTKGTLEATSA
+609 LTAGKLEAASA
-620 LLTAN
+620 LLLAN
-625 LATGTAE
+625 QDSTVTDEAAKKKLL
-632 EQKTKINKALKIATQ
+632 NKALGLASKNTNLSI
-647 ADVSVT
+647 T

-664 IDLQKRIEANASG
+664 VDLQTRINDKASG
-677 AAFDVTA
+677 AAFAVTA

-693 TELFLRADKTSGA
+693 TELFLRDDKATSP
-706 SFNISDLKGDV
+706 SFNISTLAGDV
-717 HLKNIDAKVNTNA
+717 HLKNIDAKVNTD
-730 KTDLATSLAVGATG
+730 KSTTLASGLTVGGEAG
-744 AATGN
+744 
-749 EFANNLG
+749 FAHNLG

-765 APTGTTA
+765 APTGTTV

-790 TDTAKELIQAYEYT
+790 TDTAKELVQAYTYT
-804 DTTTKKVVPTTVTV
+804 DETTKKVQPTTIEVK
-818 QSGGKFVLGDDT
+818 SASKLVLGDAT
-830 AGAAQRYGNLNAKVT
+830 AGAAQRYGNLNAEVT

-858 TVKSLNTT
+858 TVKSLKTIAN
-866 AQGSA
+866 GSA
-871 TVAENANLTLKSLA
+871 SVAENANLTLKSLG
-885 GEDGVVTVD
+885 GESGAVAVA

-917 HVDDKHTK
+917 YVDDKNTK

-946 LGTVTRT
+946 LGKVTRT
-953 AGTAT
+953 ANTAT

-991 SDIKHVDSATL
+991 SDIEHVDSATL
-1002 IATNVNVAAGTA
+1002 IATNVNVAAGTP
-1014 AMTGLTV
+1014 MTGLTV

-1066 GIGSLALFT
+1066 GLGSVQLFDGMT
-1075 EGNEENRLT
+1075 TQTGGIT
-1084 VGDAMLDGKVVNGT
+1084 IGDAMLDGTLVNGE
-1098 AQVKVQNAEEVMP
+1098 AVVKVQNAEEVMP

-1152 MGEFKAA
+1152 LGEIKAA

>member
-1 MNKSFKVVFSKAR
+1 M
-14 SALMVVNEATSSIQA
+14 
-29 KGTKTVIA
+29 
-37 AAAAAMIAGGAVAAQ
+37 
-52 PETGVADN
+52 
-60 VYIGTG
+60 
-66 VTHSL
+66 
-71 VGTTTTSKGNQI
+71 
-83 WDTTTSAWITA
+83 
-94 QENANL
+94 
-100 ASTSKVILD
+100 
-109 GTLNVGVKLAE
+109 
-120 GSVAD
+120 
-125 ASATLAIASLKSTGV
+125 
-140 VNVTAG
+140 
-146 NAAESSSSAA
+146 
-156 TAQITTT
+156 
-163 GNADLIGGQL
+163 
-173 NFLAN
+173 
-178 PNATTKAASAVGVT
+178 
-192 KAKTYG
+192 
-198 ALSLESTGDVT
+198 
-209 LGQAATTDQAA
+209 
-220 SVLAVKVDK
+220 
-229 DISATIKGANVN
+229 
-241 VKNATFANEGA
+241 
-252 LTIQATGSTN
+252 
-262 PTVKFASDYTQG
+262 
-274 TGNSGKLD
+274 
-282 VIGASEFT
+282 
-290 GNVKFD
+290 
-296 SVKVGVAR
+296 
-304 TTANAATN
+304 
-312 VVSES
+312 
-317 VLLNGDVTV
+317 
-326 KGTDKKAAS
+326 
-335 FATGKLNITSG
+335 
-346 TFTVGGYAT
+346 TFTVSDTAT
-355 ADLGEVAVSGAGTS
+355 GLTVA
-369 LAVNA
+369 A

-380 SKMTVSQGTLTVDGD
+380 SKMTVSNGTLTVNGD

-421 AGNTVSGSLT
+421 TGNTVSVSGSLT
-431 AGSVLIGTATN
+431 AGSVLIGTA
-442 AALTVSGTM
+442 AAGLTVSGTM

-459 GATGDA
+459 GDAAAA

-474 SVTIGAL
+474 SATIGAL

-503 VFAKDSTGD
+503 VFAKDSTGH
-512 FTVNGTGAK
+512 FSVSGTDAK
-521 VSLQNVTFAKDAT
+521 VTLQNVSFAKEAT
-534 GTNKVNVQNGSV
+534 GKVNVQDGSV
-546 TIDGTLTANA
+546 TIDGTLTANS
-556 GSLTVDGATAAA
+556 GSLTIAGATAAA
-568 TVNGKVAAAGAT
+568 TVNGKVVAAGST
-580 KAGLVVLTNSG
+580 KTTGLVELTQG
-591 TLTLGSAA
+591 TLTLGSTA
-599 DIGTEANVVT
+599 DIGTETGAVK
-609 LTKGTLEATSA
+609 LTEGKLEAASA
-620 LLTAN
+620 LLLAN
-625 LATGTAE
+625 QDSTVTDEAAKKKLL
-632 EQKTKINKALKIATQ
+632 NKALGLSSKNANLSI
-647 ADVSVT
+647 T

-664 IDLQKRIEANASG
+664 VDLQTRINDKASG
-677 AAFDVTA
+677 AAFAVTA

-693 TELFLRADKTSGA
+693 TELFLRDDKATSP
-706 SFNISDLKGDV
+706 SFNISTLAGDV
-717 HLKNIDAKVNTNA
+717 HLKNIDAKVNTD
-730 KTDLATSLAVGATG
+730 KSTTLASVLNVGG
-744 AATGN
+744 ADG
-749 EFANNLG
+749 FAHNLG
-756 VQSLIFATT
+756 VQSLIFETT
-765 APTGTTA
+765 APSTGATNA
-772 PVAVTV
+772 NVTV
-778 DGGKS
+778 EGKM

-804 DTTTKKVVPTTVTV
+804 DTTTKKVVPTAVTV
-818 QSGGKFVLGDDT
+818 QNGGKFVLGDDT
-830 AGAAQRYGNLNAKVT
+830 AGAAQRYGNLNAEVT

-858 TVKSLNTT
+858 TVKSLKTT

-885 GEDGVVTVD
+885 GEGGAVTVA

-903 LATGAQA
+903 LATGANA

-917 HVDDKHTK
+917 LVDDKNTK

-946 LGTVTRT
+946 LGTVDRT
-953 AGTAT
+953 GAT

-983 VDHTADPF
+983 VDDTADPF

-1002 IATNVNVAAGTA
+1002 IATNLNADHAE
-1014 AMTGLTV
+1014 MTGLTV

-1041 RGGTVSG
+1041 RSGTVSG

-1075 EGNEENRLT
+1075 GNEKNSLT

-1098 AQVKVQNAEEVMP
+1098 AQVKVQNAEEVKP

>member
-1 MNKSFKVVFSKAR
+1 M
-14 SALMVVNEATSSIQA
+14 
-29 KGTKTVIA
+29 
-37 AAAAAMIAGGAVAAQ
+37 
-52 PETGVADN
+52 
-60 VYIGTG
+60 
-66 VTHSL
+66 
-71 VGTTTTSKGNQI
+71 
-83 WDTTTSAWITA
+83 
-94 QENANL
+94 
-100 ASTSKVILD
+100 
-109 GTLNVGVKLAE
+109 
-120 GSVAD
+120 
-125 ASATLAIASLKSTGV
+125 
-140 VNVTAG
+140 
-146 NAAESSSSAA
+146 
-156 TAQITTT
+156 
-163 GNADLIGGQL
+163 
-173 NFLAN
+173 
-178 PNATTKAASAVGVT
+178 
-192 KAKTYG
+192 
-198 ALSLESTGDVT
+198 
-209 LGQAATTDQAA
+209 
-220 SVLAVKVDK
+220 
-229 DISATIKGANVN
+229 
-241 VKNATFANEGA
+241 
-252 LTIQATGSTN
+252 
-262 PTVKFASDYTQG
+262 
-274 TGNSGKLD
+274 
-282 VIGASEFT
+282 
-290 GNVKFD
+290 
-296 SVKVGVAR
+296 
-304 TTANAATN
+304 
-312 VVSES
+312 
-317 VLLNGDVTV
+317 
-326 KGTDKKAAS
+326 
-335 FATGKLNITSG
+335 
-346 TFTVGGYAT
+346 
-355 ADLGEVAVSGAGTS
+355 
-369 LAVNA
+369 
-374 SGAATA
+374 
-380 SKMTVSQGTLTVDGD
+380 
-395 LTVNKAADTPAVAA
+395 
-409 ATDPVYDLTIGT
+409 
-421 AGNTVSGSLT
+421 
-431 AGSVLIGTATN
+431 
-442 AALTVSGTM
+442 
-451 QADSVTVQ
+451 
-459 GATGDA
+459 
-465 TLTVSGDKS
+465 
-474 SVTIGAL
+474 
-481 NLNKSGTVS
+481 
-490 VGNSGAVVVTGDT
+490 
-503 VFAKDSTGD
+503 
-512 FTVNGTGAK
+512 
-521 VSLQNVTFAKDAT
+521 
-534 GTNKVNVQNGSV
+534 
-546 TIDGTLTANA
+546 
-556 GSLTVDGATAAA
+556 
-568 TVNGKVAAAGAT
+568 
-580 KAGLVVLTNSG
+580 
-591 TLTLGSAA
+591 
-599 DIGTEANVVT
+599 
-609 LTKGTLEATSA
+609 
-620 LLTAN
+620 
-625 LATGTAE
+625 
-632 EQKTKINKALKIATQ
+632 
-647 ADVSVT
+647 
-653 VTDEKLSSDQI
+653 TDEKLSSDQI
-664 IDLQKRIEANASG
+664 VDLQTRINDKASG
-677 AAFDVTA
+677 AAFAVTA

-693 TELFLRADKTSGA
+693 TELFLRDDKATSP
-706 SFNISDLKGDV
+706 SFNISTLAGDV
-717 HLKNIDAKVNTNA
+717 HLKNIDAKVNTD
-730 KTDLATSLAVGATG
+730 KSTTLASALTVGG
-744 AATGN
+744 AAG
-749 EFANNLG
+749 FAHNLG
-756 VQSLIFATT
+756 VQSLIFETT
-765 APTGTTA
+765 APSTGATNA
-772 PVAVTV
+772 NVTV
-778 DGGKS
+778 DGKM

-804 DTTTKKVVPTTVTV
+804 DTTTKKVVPTAVTV
-818 QSGGKFVLGDDT
+818 QNDGKFVLGDDT
-830 AGAAQRYGNLNAKVT
+830 AGVAQRYGNLNAEVT

-858 TVKSLNTT
+858 TVKSLKTT
-866 AQGSA
+866 ANGSA
-871 TVAENANLTLKSLA
+871 AVAENANLTLKSLA
-885 GEDGVVTVD
+885 GEAGAVTVS

-903 LATGAQA
+903 LATGANA
-910 GVTLTGS
+910 DVTLTGS
-917 HVDDKHTK
+917 AVAPTNTK

-953 AGTAT
+953 GAT
-958 QLVVGTTD
+958 QLVVGTAD

-983 VDHTADPF
+983 VDVTADPF

-1002 IATNVNVAAGTA
+1002 IATNVNVAARPE
-1014 AMTGLTV
+1014 MTGLTV

-1066 GIGSLALFT
+1066 GLGSVQLFDGT
-1075 EGNEENRLT
+1075 TTQTGGIT
-1084 VGDAMLDGKVVNGT
+1084 IGDAMLDGTLVNGE
-1098 AQVKVQNAEEVMP
+1098 AVVKVQNAEEVMP

-1152 MGEFKAA
+1152 LGEIKAA

-1260 GGSKGTATSIDNDV
+1260 GGSKGTTTSIDNDV

-1297 YMQTKSDI
+1297 YMQTKNDI

>member
-52 PETGVADN
+52 PETGGAND

-66 VTHSL
+66 VVHSL
-71 VGTTTTSKGNQI
+71 TGAATTSKGNQI
-83 WDTTTSAWITA
+83 WDESKKVWKTSE
-94 QENANL
+94 ENAAL
-100 ASTSKVILD
+100 AAGSTVILD

-120 GSVAD
+120 GSPAD
-125 ASATLAIASLKSTGV
+125 TSATLAIASLKSTGV

-146 NAAESSSSAA
+146 NAVSSSAA
-156 TAQITTT
+156 TAKITTT

-178 PNATTKAASAVGVT
+178 PNATTKAAAASADGST
-192 KAKTYG
+192 QAKTYG

-241 VKNATFANEGA
+241 VTNATFANEGV
-252 LTIQATGSTN
+252 LTLEATK
-262 PTVKFASDYTQG
+262 VDFASDYTKG
-274 TGNSGKLD
+274 AGNDGQLTVS
-282 VIGASEFT
+282 GASTFS
-290 GNVKFD
+290 GNVNVD
-296 SVKVGVAR
+296 SVKVGATR
-304 TTANAATN
+304 SDTDTTAGT
-312 VVSES
+312 VEET
-317 VLLNGDVTV
+317 VLLNGAVEV
-326 KGTDKKAAS
+326 SSTDAKKPAS
-335 FATGKLNITSG
+335 FTTGLLNVTANS
-346 TFTVGGYAT
+346 FTVGANAT
-355 ADLGEVAVSGAGTS
+355 ADLGTVTVGGTATGLTVA
-369 LAVNA
+369 A

-380 SKMTVSQGTLTVDGD
+380 SKMTVSKGTLTVAGD
-395 LTVNKAADTPAVAA
+395 LTVKKAADTPAVAA

-431 AGSVLIGTATN
+431 AGSVLIGTATD

-459 GATGDA
+459 GDTGA
-465 TLTVSGDKS
+465 ARLTVSGTKS

-503 VFAKDSTGD
+503 VFAKDSTGN
-512 FTVNGTGAK
+512 FSVSGTDAK
-521 VSLQNVTFAKDAT
+521 VTLQNVSFAKEAT
-534 GTNKVNVQNGSV
+534 GKVNVQDGSV

-568 TVNGKVAAAGAT
+568 TVNGKVAAAGST

-632 EQKTKINKALKIATQ
+632 EQKTKINKALNIATK

-684 ITDSTGKEY
+684 ITDSMGKEY

-717 HLKNIDAKVNTNA
+717 HLKNIDAKVNTD
-730 KTDLATSLAVGATG
+730 KSTTLASALTVGGTAG
-744 AATGN
+744 
-749 EFANNLG
+749 FAHNLG

-790 TDTAKELIQAYEYT
+790 TDTAKELVQAYTYT
-804 DTTTKKVVPTTVTV
+804 DETTKKVKPTTIEVKTA
-818 QSGGKFVLGDDT
+818 SKLVLGDAT
-830 AGAAQRYGNLNAKVT
+830 AGAAQRYGNLNAEVT

-858 TVKSLNTT
+858 TVKSLKTT

-885 GEDGVVTVD
+885 GEVGGDVTVA

-903 LATGAQA
+903 LATGANA
-910 GVTLTGS
+910 GVKLTGS
-917 HVDDKHTK
+917 AVDATNSK

-953 AGTAT
+953 NAT
-958 QLVVGTTD
+958 QLVVGTAD

-983 VDHTADPF
+983 VDDTADPF

-1002 IATNVNVAAGTA
+1002 IATNVNVADGT

-1041 RGGTVSG
+1041 RGSTVSG

-1075 EGNEENRLT
+1075 SNEKNSLT

>member
-1 MNKSFKVVFSKAR
+1 M
-14 SALMVVNEATSSIQA
+14 
-29 KGTKTVIA
+29 
-37 AAAAAMIAGGAVAAQ
+37 
-52 PETGVADN
+52 
-60 VYIGTG
+60 
-66 VTHSL
+66 
-71 VGTTTTSKGNQI
+71 
-83 WDTTTSAWITA
+83 
-94 QENANL
+94 
-100 ASTSKVILD
+100 
-109 GTLNVGVKLAE
+109 
-120 GSVAD
+120 
-125 ASATLAIASLKSTGV
+125 
-140 VNVTAG
+140 
-146 NAAESSSSAA
+146 
-156 TAQITTT
+156 
-163 GNADLIGGQL
+163 
-173 NFLAN
+173 
-178 PNATTKAASAVGVT
+178 
-192 KAKTYG
+192 
-198 ALSLESTGDVT
+198 T

-241 VKNATFANEGA
+241 VKNATFANEGV
-252 LTIQATGSTN
+252 LTLEANQVA
-262 PTVKFASDYTQG
+262 FASDYTKG
-274 TGNSGKLD
+274 AGNDGQLTVS
-282 VIGASEFT
+282 GASTFS
-290 GNVKFD
+290 GNVNVD
-296 SVKVGVAR
+296 SVKVGATR
-304 TTANAATN
+304 SATDTTAGT
-312 VVSES
+312 VEET
-317 VLLNGDVTV
+317 VLLNGAVTV
-326 KGTDKKAAS
+326 SSTDAKKPAS
-335 FATGKLNITSG
+335 FTTGLLNVAANS
-346 TFTVGGYAT
+346 FTVGANAT
-355 ADLGEVAVSGAGTS
+355 ADLGTVTVGGTATGLTVA
-369 LAVNA
+369 A

-421 AGNTVSGSLT
+421 SGNTVSGSLT
-431 AGSVLIGTATN
+431 AGSVLIGTATD

-459 GATGDA
+459 GDAGDA

-481 NLNKSGTVS
+481 NLNKSGKVS
-490 VGNSGAVVVTGDT
+490 VVDSGAVVVTGDT

-534 GTNKVNVQNGSV
+534 GASKVNVQSGSV
-546 TIDGTLTANA
+546 TIDGTLTANS
-556 GSLTVDGATAAA
+556 GSLTIAGATAAA
-568 TVNGKVAAAGAT
+568 TVNGKVVAAGST
-580 KAGLVVLTNSG
+580 KTGLVELTQG

-599 DIGTEANVVT
+599 DIGTEADVVT

-632 EQKTKINKALKIATQ
+632 AQKTKINKALKIATQ

-790 TDTAKELIQAYEYT
+790 TDTAKELVQAYTYT
-804 DTTTKKVVPTTVTV
+804 DESTKKVQPTTIEVKNA
-818 QSGGKFVLGDDT
+818 SSKLVLGDAT
-830 AGAAQRYGNLNAKVT
+830 AGAAQRYGNLNAAVT
-845 LTSGSMTVNNGVF
+845 VTDGGFDVYNGVF
-858 TVKSLNTT
+858 TVKSLKVEANKV
-866 AQGSA
+866 AQVLDSG
-871 TVAENANLTLKSLA
+871 NLTIKSLEGA
-885 GEDGVVTVD
+885 GKVSVGGT
-894 GNGVLTVES
+894 GVLTVES
-903 LATGAQA
+903 LASGTMAQVAVAGSGASETA
-910 GVTLTGS
+910 P
-917 HVDDKHTK
+917 K

-946 LGTVTRT
+946 LSAIAMGN
-953 AGTAT
+953 AS
-958 QLVVGTTD
+958 QLVVGTAD

-983 VDHTADPF
+983 VDDTADPF

-1075 EGNEENRLT
+1075 GAHEENRLT

-1315 SDVKAKAFTFG
+1315 SDVKAKALTFG

>member
-52 PETGVADN
+52 PKEGQATD

-83 WDTTTSAWITA
+83 WDTTNKAWKTA
-94 QENANL
+94 EENAAL
-100 ASTSKVILD
+100 DDGSTVILD

-120 GSVAD
+120 GSPAD
-125 ASATLAIASLKSTGV
+125 TSATLAIASLKSTGV

-146 NAAESSSSAA
+146 NAVSSSAA
-156 TAQITTT
+156 TAKITTT

-178 PNATTKAASAVGVT
+178 PKATTKPAAASADGQT
-192 KAKTYG
+192 AAKTYG
-198 ALSLESTGDVT
+198 ALSLESTGNVT

-229 DISATIKGANVN
+229 DISATIKGTNVN
-241 VKNATFANEGA
+241 VTNATFANEGA

-262 PTVKFASDYTQG
+262 PTVKFASDYTKG
-274 TGNSGKLD
+274 AGNDGQLTVSG
-282 VIGASEFT
+282 VSTFS
-290 GNVKFD
+290 GNVNVD
-296 SVKVGVAR
+296 SVKVGATR
-304 TTANAATN
+304 SDTDTTAGT
-312 VVSES
+312 VEET
-317 VLLNGDVTV
+317 VLLNGAVTV
-326 KGTDKKAAS
+326 SSTDAKKPAS
-335 FATGKLNITSG
+335 FTTGLLNVAANS
-346 TFTVGGYAT
+346 FTVGANAT
-355 ADLGEVAVSGAGTS
+355 ADLGTVTVSDTATGLTVA
-369 LAVNA
+369 A

-395 LTVNKAADTPAVAA
+395 LTVKKAADTPAVAA

-431 AGSVLIGTATN
+431 AGSVLIGTATD

-459 GATGDA
+459 GDAGAA
-465 TLTVSGDKS
+465 TLKVSGAKS

-490 VGNSGAVVVTGDT
+490 VVDSGAVVVTGDT
-503 VFAKDSTGD
+503 VFAKDSMGD

-599 DIGTEANVVT
+599 DIGTEANVVI

-632 EQKTKINKALKIATQ
+632 EQKTKINKALNIATK

-717 HLKNIDAKVNTNA
+717 HLKNIDAKVNTD
-730 KTDLATSLAVGATG
+730 KSTTLASALTVGGTAG
-744 AATGN
+744 
-749 EFANNLG
+749 FAHNLG

-790 TDTAKELIQAYEYT
+790 TDTAKELVQAYTYT
-804 DTTTKKVVPTTVTV
+804 DETTKKVKPTTIEVKNA
-818 QSGGKFVLGDDT
+818 SSKLVLGDAT
-830 AGAAQRYGNLNAKVT
+830 AGAAQRYGNLNAAVT
-845 LTSGSMTVNNGVF
+845 VTDGGFDVYNGVF
-858 TVKSLNTT
+858 TVKSLKVETNKV
-866 AQGSA
+866 AQVLDNG
-871 TVAENANLTLKSLA
+871 NLTIKSLEGA
-885 GEDGVVTVD
+885 GKVTVGD
-894 GNGVLTVES
+894 TGVLTVES
-903 LATGAQA
+903 LASGTTAQVAVA
-910 GVTLTGS
+910 GSAGS
-917 HVDDKHTK
+917 ETAPK

-946 LGTVTRT
+946 LGTI
-953 AGTAT
+953 AMGNAS
-958 QLVVGTTD
+958 QLVVGTAD

-1066 GIGSLALFT
+1066 GIGSLALFA
-1075 EGNEENRLT
+1075 GAHEENRLT

-1234 GVLGGDY
+1234 GILGGDY

-1368 VFQAPLGVTF
+1368 VFLAPLGVTF

>member
-52 PETGVADN
+52 PGTGGAND

-66 VTHSL
+66 VVHSL
-71 VGTTTTSKGNQI
+71 TGAATTSKGNQI
-83 WDTTTSAWITA
+83 WDESKKVWKTA
-94 QENANL
+94 EENAALGGN
-100 ASTSKVILD
+100 STVILD
-109 GTLNVGVKLAE
+109 GTLNVGVQLKEGGTAE
-120 GSVAD
+120 AGAELS
-125 ASATLAIASLKSTGV
+125 IASLKSTGI
-140 VNVTAG
+140 VNITAG
-146 NAAESSSSAA
+146 NAATGASGAA
-156 TAQITTT
+156 VKAT
-163 GNADLIGGQL
+163 GAVDLLGGEL

-178 PNATTKAASAVGVT
+178 PNATTKAAAASADGST

-198 ALSLESTGDVT
+198 ALSLESTTGNVT
-209 LGQAATTDQAA
+209 LGQTATTDQAA

-262 PTVKFASDYTQG
+262 PKVTFASDYTQG

-296 SVKVGVAR
+296 SVMVGAAR

-317 VLLNGDVTV
+317 VLLNGNVTV

-346 TFTVGGYAT
+346 TFTVDSYAT
-355 ADLGEVAVSGAGTS
+355 ADLGEVAVSGASTI

-380 SKMTVSQGTLTVDGD
+380 SKMTVSQGKLTVGGD

-421 AGNTVSGSLT
+421 ADNTVTGSLT

-442 AALTVSGTM
+442 AALTVLGTM

-459 GATGDA
+459 GDAGAA

-474 SVTIGAL
+474 NATIGAL

-490 VGNSGAVVVTGDT
+490 VVDSGAVVVTGDT
-503 VFAKDSTGD
+503 VFAKDSKGD

-521 VSLQNVTFAKDAT
+521 VSLQNVSFAKEAT
-534 GTNKVNVQNGSV
+534 GKVNVQDGSV
-546 TIDGTLTANA
+546 TIDGTLTANS
-556 GSLTVDGATAAA
+556 GSLTINGATAAA
-568 TVNGKVAAAGAT
+568 TVNGKVVAAGST
-580 KAGLVVLTNSG
+580 KTGLVELTQG
-591 TLTLGSAA
+591 TLTLGSTA
-599 DIGTEANVVT
+599 DIGTETGAVK
-609 LTKGTLEATSA
+609 LTAGKLEAASA
-620 LLTAN
+620 LLLANQDSTATDEAN
-625 LATGTAE
+625 KKKLL
-632 EQKTKINKALKIATQ
+632 NKALGLSTKNANLSI
-647 ADVSVT
+647 T

-664 IDLQKRIEANASG
+664 VDLQTRINDKASG
-677 AAFDVTA
+677 AAFAVTA

-693 TELFLRADKTSGA
+693 TELFLRNDKATSP
-706 SFNISDLKGDV
+706 SFNISTLAGDV
-717 HLKNIDAKVNTNA
+717 HLKNIDAKVNDNQ
-730 KTDLATSLAVGATG
+730 KTTLVSELTVGKDG
-744 AATGN
+744 F
-749 EFANNLG
+749 EHNLG
-756 VQSLIFATT
+756 VQSLIFETT
-765 APTGTTA
+765 APSTGATNA
-772 PVAVTV
+772 KVTV
-778 DGGKS
+778 DGKM

-804 DTTTKKVVPTTVTV
+804 DTTSKKVVPTAVTV

-830 AGAAQRYGNLNAKVT
+830 AGAAQRYGNLNAEVT

-858 TVKSLNTT
+858 TVKSLKTT
-866 AQGSA
+866 ANGSA
-871 TVAENANLTLKSLA
+871 AVAENANLTLKSLA
-885 GEDGVVTVD
+885 GEAGAVTVA

-903 LATGAQA
+903 LATGPNA

-917 HVDDKHTK
+917 AVDATNTK
-925 AKVAKYFRLAEATSK
+925 AKVAKYFRLAEATST

-946 LGTVTRT
+946 LGKVTRT
-953 AGTAT
+953 ANTAT

-1002 IATNVNVAAGTA
+1002 IATNVNVADRTE
-1014 AMTGLTV
+1014 MTGLTV

-1030 KDQLGNNKAIV
+1030 KDQLGNNKTIV

-1075 EGNEENRLT
+1075 AAHEENRLT

-1152 MGEFKAA
+1152 LGEIKAA

>member
-52 PETGVADN
+52 PVEAQATD

-71 VGTTTTSKGNQI
+71 VGTTTTSKGNQS
-83 WDTTTSAWITA
+83 WDTTQKVWKTA
-94 QENANL
+94 AQDAPL
-100 ASTSKVILD
+100 ATASTVILD
-109 GTLNVGVKLAE
+109 GTLNVGVQLKEGGTAE
-120 GSVAD
+120 AGAELS
-125 ASATLAIASLKSTGV
+125 IASLKSTGI
-140 VNVTAG
+140 VNITAG
-146 NAAESSSSAA
+146 NAAATGASGAA
-156 TAQITTT
+156 VKAT
-163 GNADLIGGQL
+163 GAVDLLGGEL

-178 PNATTKAASAVGVT
+178 PNATTKAAAASADGST

-198 ALSLESTGDVT
+198 ALSLESTSGNVT
-209 LGQAATTDQAA
+209 LGQTATTDQAA

-241 VKNATFANEGA
+241 VTNATFANEGA

-296 SVKVGVAR
+296 SVKVGADR
-304 TTANAATN
+304 TSANAATN

-317 VLLNGDVTV
+317 VLLNGNVTV
-326 KGTDKKAAS
+326 KGTAKKAAS

-355 ADLGEVAVSGAGTS
+355 ADLGEVAVSGADTS
-369 LAVNA
+369 LVVSD

-380 SKMTVSQGTLTVDGD
+380 SKMTVSQGKLTVDGD

-459 GATGDA
+459 GDTGA
-465 TLTVSGDKS
+465 AGLTVSGAKS
-474 SVTIGAL
+474 SATIGVL

-503 VFAKDSTGD
+503 VFAKDSMGD

-534 GTNKVNVQNGSV
+534 GTNKVHVQNGSV

-632 EQKTKINKALKIATQ
+632 EQKTKINKALNIATK

-717 HLKNIDAKVNTNA
+717 HLKNIDAKVNENQ
-730 KTDLATSLAVGATG
+730 KTTLVSDLTVGTG
-744 AATGN
+744 GF
-749 EFANNLG
+749 EHNLG
-756 VQSLIFATT
+756 VQSLIFETT
-765 APTGTTA
+765 APSTGATNA
-772 PVAVTV
+772 KVTV
-778 DGGKS
+778 DGKM

-804 DTTTKKVVPTTVTV
+804 DTTSKKVVPTAVTV
-818 QSGGKFVLGDDT
+818 QNGGKFVLGDDT
-830 AGAAQRYGNLNAKVT
+830 AGAAQRYGNLNAEVT

-858 TVKSLNTT
+858 TVKSLKTT
-866 AQGSA
+866 ANGSA
-871 TVAENANLTLKSLA
+871 SVAENANLTLKSLA
-885 GEDGVVTVD
+885 GEAGAVT
-894 GNGVLTVES
+894 
-903 LATGAQA
+903 
-910 GVTLTGS
+910 
-917 HVDDKHTK
+917 
-925 AKVAKYFRLAEATSK
+925 
-940 TDAATT
+940 
-946 LGTVTRT
+946 
-953 AGTAT
+953 
-958 QLVVGTTD
+958 
-966 DSVLTKFM
+966 
-974 ADNQYTYDY
+974 
-983 VDHTADPF
+983 
-991 SDIKHVDSATL
+991 
-1002 IATNVNVAAGTA
+1002 
-1014 AMTGLTV
+1014 
-1021 FDMGSIVVE
+1021 
-1030 KDQLGNNKAIV
+1030 
-1041 RGGTVSG
+1041 
-1048 EIGLA
+1048 
-1053 NVSGKSLTWDAKT
+1053 
-1066 GIGSLALFT
+1066 
-1075 EGNEENRLT
+1075 
-1084 VGDAMLDGKVVNGT
+1084 
-1098 AQVKVQNAEEVMP
+1098 
-1111 GFFLNKDMQRIYD
+1111 
-1124 EHLFDAASSD
+1124 
-1134 AQIAMLTQFSQA
+1134 
-1146 VNGMTS
+1146 
-1152 MGEFKAA
+1152 
-1159 SQALEEGSNSAVLGG
+1159 
-1174 AYNAALDAGE
+1174 
-1184 QFNKALDRRMTVA
+1184 
-1197 NGLNRAEGFTLWAD
+1197 
-1211 VIGTSNQAKKLY
+1211 
-1223 GNSGYDLDLYG
+1223 
-1234 GVLGGDY
+1234 
-1241 TFAQYDATLGA
+1241 
-1252 ALTVGTGS
+1252 
-1260 GGSKGTATSIDNDV
+1260 
-1274 DFVGFSVYGN
+1274 VYGN
-1284 KRCPIVNSKFDLG
+1284 GGCKIFC
-1297 YMQTKSDI
+1297 
-1305 SAANSMGNWS
+1305 
-1315 SDVKAKAFTFG
+1315 
-1326 FGVELPT
+1326 
-1333 TVGIVNV
+1333 
-1340 TPHAGIR
+1340 
-1347 YTRLDVEGRD
+1347 
-1357 GLFGTD
+1357 
-1363 DDKLN
+1363 
-1368 VFQAPLGVTF
+1368 
-1378 SGAFETSGWN
+1378 
-1388 LAPTFDLSVVPAF
+1388 
-1401 GDKDAT
+1401 
-1407 TKYNGL
+1407 
-1413 TTEVITRVVDSSPVQ
+1413 VQ
-1428 ATLGLSAQKDAFTF
+1428 AIIALP
-1442 GINYTLGAG
+1442 
-1451 SDERQ
+1451 
-1456 NHSFNANV
+1456 
-1464 RYTF
+1464 

>member
-1 MNKSFKVVFSKAR
+1 M
-14 SALMVVNEATSSIQA
+14 
-29 KGTKTVIA
+29 TVQGD
-37 AAAAAMIAGGAVAAQ
+37 AAAAM
-52 PETGVADN
+52 
-60 VYIGTG
+60 
-66 VTHSL
+66 
-71 VGTTTTSKGNQI
+71 
-83 WDTTTSAWITA
+83 
-94 QENANL
+94 
-100 ASTSKVILD
+100 
-109 GTLNVGVKLAE
+109 
-120 GSVAD
+120 
-125 ASATLAIASLKSTGV
+125 
-140 VNVTAG
+140 
-146 NAAESSSSAA
+146 
-156 TAQITTT
+156 
-163 GNADLIGGQL
+163 
-173 NFLAN
+173 
-178 PNATTKAASAVGVT
+178 
-192 KAKTYG
+192 
-198 ALSLESTGDVT
+198 
-209 LGQAATTDQAA
+209 
-220 SVLAVKVDK
+220 
-229 DISATIKGANVN
+229 
-241 VKNATFANEGA
+241 
-252 LTIQATGSTN
+252 
-262 PTVKFASDYTQG
+262 
-274 TGNSGKLD
+274 
-282 VIGASEFT
+282 
-290 GNVKFD
+290 
-296 SVKVGVAR
+296 
-304 TTANAATN
+304 
-312 VVSES
+312 
-317 VLLNGDVTV
+317 
-326 KGTDKKAAS
+326 
-335 FATGKLNITSG
+335 
-346 TFTVGGYAT
+346 
-355 ADLGEVAVSGAGTS
+355 
-369 LAVNA
+369 
-374 SGAATA
+374 
-380 SKMTVSQGTLTVDGD
+380 
-395 LTVNKAADTPAVAA
+395 
-409 ATDPVYDLTIGT
+409 
-421 AGNTVSGSLT
+421 
-431 AGSVLIGTATN
+431 
-442 AALTVSGTM
+442 LTVSG
-451 QADSVTVQ
+451 AE
-459 GATGDA
+459 
-465 TLTVSGDKS
+465 S

-490 VGNSGAVVVTGDT
+490 VGDSGAVVVTGDT
-503 VFAKDSTGD
+503 VFAKDSKGD

-521 VSLQNVTFAKDAT
+521 VSLQNVSFAKEAT
-534 GTNKVNVQNGSV
+534 GKVNVQDGSV
-546 TIDGTLTANA
+546 TIDGTLTANS
-556 GSLTVDGATAAA
+556 GSLTIAGATAAA
-568 TVNGKVAAAGAT
+568 TVNGKVVAAGST
-580 KAGLVVLTNSG
+580 KTGLVELTQG
-591 TLTLGSAA
+591 TLTLGSTA
-599 DIGTEANVVT
+599 DIGTETGAVK
-609 LTKGTLEATSA
+609 LTAGKLEAASA
-620 LLTAN
+620 LLLAN
-625 LATGTAE
+625 QDSTVTDEAAKKKLL
-632 EQKTKINKALKIATQ
+632 NKALGLSSKNANLSI
-647 ADVSVT
+647 T

-664 IDLQKRIEANASG
+664 VDLQTRINDKASG
-677 AAFDVTA
+677 AAFAVTA

-693 TELFLRADKTSGA
+693 TELFLRDDKATSP
-706 SFNISDLKGDV
+706 SFNISTLAGDV
-717 HLKNIDAKVNTNA
+717 HLKNIDAKVNTD
-730 KTDLATSLAVGATG
+730 KSTTLASVLKVGG
-744 AATGN
+744 ADGF
-749 EFANNLG
+749 EHNLG
-756 VQSLIFATT
+756 VQSLIFETT
-765 APTGTTA
+765 APSTGATNA
-772 PVAVTV
+772 KVTV
-778 DGGKS
+778 DGKM

-804 DTTTKKVVPTTVTV
+804 DTTTKKVVPTAVTV
-818 QSGGKFVLGDDT
+818 QNGGTFVLGDDT
-830 AGAAQRYGNLNAKVT
+830 AGAAQRYGNLNAEVT
-845 LTSGSMTVNNGVF
+845 LNSGSMTVNNGVF
-858 TVKSLNTT
+858 TVKSLKTT
-866 AQGSA
+866 ANGSA
-871 TVAENANLTLKSLA
+871 AVAENANLTLKSLA
-885 GEDGVVTVD
+885 GAVTVS

-903 LATGAQA
+903 LATGANA

-917 HVDDKHTK
+917 AVAPTNTK

-953 AGTAT
+953 GAT

-1075 EGNEENRLT
+1075 GAHEENRLT

-1305 SAANSMGNWS
+1305 SVANSMGNWS

>member
-83 WDTTTSAWITA
+83 WDNTNKAWKTA
-94 QENANL
+94 EENAAL
-100 ASTSKVILD
+100 DAQKTVILD
-109 GTLNVGVKLAE
+109 GTLNVGVKL

-125 ASATLAIASLKSTGV
+125 TSATLAIASLKSTGV

-146 NAAESSSSAA
+146 NAAESSAA
-156 TAQITTT
+156 IAKITTT

-178 PNATTKAASAVGVT
+178 PKATTKPAAASADGKT
-192 KAKTYG
+192 ATKTYG

-209 LGQAATTDQAA
+209 LGQATTTDQAA

-241 VKNATFANEGA
+241 VTNATFANEGA
-252 LTIQATGSTN
+252 LTIQATGQTN
-262 PTVKFASDYTQG
+262 PKVTFASDYTQE

-296 SVKVGVAR
+296 SVMVGAAR
-304 TTANAATN
+304 TTADATNN

-317 VLLNGDVTV
+317 VLLNGAVTV

-346 TFTVGGYAT
+346 TFTVDSYAT

-380 SKMTVSQGTLTVDGD
+380 SKMMVSQGTLTVNGD
-395 LTVNKAADTPAVAA
+395 LTVKKAADTPAVAA

-421 AGNTVSGSLT
+421 AGNTVSVSGSLT
-431 AGSVLIGTATN
+431 AGSVLIGTV
-442 AALTVSGTM
+442 AADLTVSGTM

-459 GATGDA
+459 GDTGAA
-465 TLTVSGDKS
+465 TLTVSGAKS
-474 SVTIGAL
+474 SATIGAL

-521 VSLQNVTFAKDAT
+521 VSLQNVTFAKDAA
-534 GTNKVNVQNGSV
+534 GGNKVHVQDGSV

-556 GSLTVDGATAAA
+556 GSLMVEGSTAAA
-568 TVNGKVAAAGAT
+568 TVNGKVAAAGST
-580 KAGLVVLTNSG
+580 KTGLVELKQG

-599 DIGTEANVVT
+599 DIGTEADVVT

-632 EQKTKINKALKIATQ
+632 EQKTKINKALNITVAAKN
-647 ADVSVT
+647 DVSVT

-664 IDLQKRIEANASG
+664 IDLQKRIKANASG

-693 TELFLRADKTSGA
+693 TELFLRDDKATSP
-706 SFNISDLKGDV
+706 SFNISTLAGDV
-717 HLKNIDAKVNTNA
+717 HLKNIDAKVNTA
-730 KTDLATSLAVGATG
+730 QSTTLASALTVGTG
-744 AATGN
+744 GF
-749 EFANNLG
+749 EHNLG
-756 VQSLIFATT
+756 VQSLIFETT
-765 APTGTTA
+765 APSTGATNA
-772 PVAVTV
+772 KVTV
-778 DGGKS
+778 DDGKM

-804 DTTTKKVVPTTVTV
+804 DTTTKKVVPTAVTV

-830 AGAAQRYGNLNAKVT
+830 AGAAQRYGNLNAEVT

-858 TVKSLNTT
+858 TVKSLKTT
-866 AQGSA
+866 ANGSA
-871 TVAENANLTLKSLA
+871 AVAENANLTLKSLA
-885 GEDGVVTVD
+885 GEAGAVTVA

-903 LATGAQA
+903 LAAGANA

-917 HVDDKHTK
+917 AVDATNTK
-925 AKVAKYFRLAEATSK
+925 AKVAKYFRLAEATST

-953 AGTAT
+953 PDTAT

-1002 IATNVNVAAGTA
+1002 IATNVNVAGGT

-1075 EGNEENRLT
+1075 GPHEENRLT

-1152 MGEFKAA
+1152 LGEIKAA

-1297 YMQTKSDI
+1297 YMQTKNDI

>member
-355 ADLGEVAVSGAGTS
+355 ADLGTVTVSDTATGLTVA
-369 LAVNA
+369 A

-380 SKMTVSQGTLTVDGD
+380 SKMTVSNGTLTVNGD

-421 AGNTVSGSLT
+421 AGNTVGGKLT
-431 AGSVLIGTATN
+431 AGTVLIGATTASD
-442 AALTVSGTM
+442 LTVTGTM
-451 QADSVTVQ
+451 QADAVTLK
-459 GATGDA
+459 GDA
-465 TLTVSGDKS
+465 AAKLAVNAVDSSATLGTLTFD
-474 SVTIGAL
+474 
-481 NLNKSGTVS
+481 KSGTVE
-490 VGNSGAVVVTGDT
+490 VGASGTLVVTGDT
-503 VFAKDSTGD
+503 TFIKDAGNL
-512 FTVNGTGAK
+512 TVTAAGAK
-521 VSLQNVTFAKDAT
+521 ATLQNVTFAKDAT
-534 GTNKVNVQNGSV
+534 GKIEVTNGDVIVN
-546 TIDGTLTANA
+546 GTLTANS
-556 GSLTVDGATAAA
+556 GSLTIAGATAAA
-568 TVNGKVAAAGAT
+568 TVNGKVVAAGST
-580 KAGLVVLTNSG
+580 KTGLVELTQG
-591 TLTLGSAA
+591 TLTLGSTA
-599 DIGTEANVVT
+599 DIGTETGAVK
-609 LTKGTLEATSA
+609 LTAGKLEAASA
-620 LLTAN
+620 LLLAN
-625 LATGTAE
+625 QDSTVTDEAAKKKLL
-632 EQKTKINKALKIATQ
+632 NKALGLSTQ
-647 ADVSVT
+647 NTSLSIT

-664 IDLQKRIEANASG
+664 VDLQTRINDKASG
-677 AAFDVTA
+677 AAFAVTA

-693 TELFLRADKTSGA
+693 TELFLRDDKATSP
-706 SFNISDLKGDV
+706 SFNISTLAGDV
-717 HLKNIDAKVNTNA
+717 HLKNIDAKVNTDRS
-730 KTDLATSLAVGATG
+730 TTLASALTVGG
-744 AATGN
+744 AAG
-749 EFANNLG
+749 FAHNLG

>member
-52 PETGVADN
+52 PGTGAANN

-83 WDTTTSAWITA
+83 WDATTSAWIAA
-94 QENANL
+94 QENAEL
-100 ASTSKVILD
+100 GQTSKVILD
-109 GTLNVGVKLAE
+109 GTLNVGVKL
-120 GSVAD
+120 GSAAD
-125 ASATLAIASLKSTGV
+125 TSAALAIDSLKSTGV

-146 NAAESSSSAA
+146 NAASSAA
-156 TAQITTT
+156 ATAKITTT

-178 PNATTKAASAVGVT
+178 PNATTKAAAASADGST
-192 KAKTYG
+192 QAKTYG

-209 LGQAATTDQAA
+209 LGRAATTDQAA

-241 VKNATFANEGA
+241 VKNATFANEGV
-252 LTIQATGSTN
+252 LTLEANQVA
-262 PTVKFASDYTQG
+262 FASDYTKG
-274 TGNSGKLD
+274 AGNDGQLTVS
-282 VIGASEFT
+282 GASTFS
-290 GNVKFD
+290 GNVNVD
-296 SVKVGVAR
+296 SVKVG
-304 TTANAATN
+304 ATRSDTN
-312 VVSES
+312 TQAGTVEET
-317 VLLNGDVTV
+317 VLLNGAVTV
-326 KGTDKKAAS
+326 SSTDAKKPAS
-335 FATGKLNITSG
+335 FTTGLLNVTANS
-346 TFTVGGYAT
+346 FTVGANAT
-355 ADLGEVAVSGAGTS
+355 ADLGTVTVGGTATGLTVA
-369 LAVNA
+369 A

-380 SKMTVSQGTLTVDGD
+380 SKMTVSNGTLTVNGD

-421 AGNTVSGSLT
+421 AGNTVAGKLT
-431 AGSVLIGTATN
+431 AGTVLIGATTASD
-442 AALTVSGTM
+442 LTVTGTM
-451 QADSVTVQ
+451 QADAVTLK
-459 GATGDA
+459 GDA
-465 TLTVSGDKS
+465 AAKLAVNAADSSATLGTLTFD
-474 SVTIGAL
+474 
-481 NLNKSGTVS
+481 KSGTVE
-490 VGNSGAVVVTGDT
+490 VGASGTLVVTGDT
-503 VFAKDSTGD
+503 TFTKDAGSLA
-512 FTVNGTGAK
+512 VKAAGAK
-521 VSLQNVTFAKDAT
+521 ATLQNVTFAEGAT
-534 GTNKVNVQNGSV
+534 GKIEVTNGDVIVN
-546 TIDGTLTANA
+546 GTLTANA
-556 GSLTVDGATAAA
+556 GSLTVNGANVAKA
-568 TVNGKVAAAGAT
+568 TVNGKVVAAGST
-580 KAGLVVLTNSG
+580 KIGLVELTKG
-591 TLTLGSAA
+591 TLTLGSTA
-599 DIGTEANVVT
+599 DIGTGADVVT
-609 LTKGTLEATSA
+609 LTAGTLEATSA

-625 LATGTAE
+625 LKTTLTAD
-632 EQKTKINKALKIATQ
+632 EQKKALNQ
-647 ADVSVT
+647 ALKFTKDQVAVT
-653 VTDEKLSSDQI
+653 VSDDKLSTDQI
-664 IDLQKRIEANASG
+664 VDLQKRIAATAGANK
-677 AAFDVTA
+677 AAFAVTA

-765 APTGTTA
+765 AP
-772 PVAVTV
+772 VAVTV

-790 TDTAKELIQAYEYT
+790 TDTAKELVQAYTYT
-804 DTTTKKVVPTTVTV
+804 DETTKKVQPTTIEVKNA
-818 QSGGKFVLGDDT
+818 SSKLVLGDAT
-830 AGAAQRYGNLNAKVT
+830 AGAAQRYGNLNAAVT
-845 LTSGSMTVNNGVF
+845 VTDGGFDVYNGVF
-858 TVKSLNTT
+858 TVKSLKVEANKV
-866 AQGSA
+866 AQVLDSG
-871 TVAENANLTLKSLA
+871 NLTIKSLEGA
-885 GEDGVVTVD
+885 GEVSVGGT
-894 GNGVLTVES
+894 GVLTVES
-903 LATGAQA
+903 LASGTTAQVAVA
-910 GVTLTGS
+910 GSAGS
-917 HVDDKHTK
+917 ETAPK
-925 AKVAKYFRLAEATSK
+925 AKVAKYFRLAEATST
-940 TDAATT
+940 TDAATMI
-946 LGTVTRT
+946 GRVVRSG
-953 AGTAT
+953 AS

-1002 IATNVNVAAGTA
+1002 IATNVNADHAE
-1014 AMTGLTV
+1014 MTGLTV

-1075 EGNEENRLT
+1075 GNEKNSLT

-1152 MGEFKAA
+1152 LGEIKAA

>member
-52 PETGVADN
+52 PVEAQATD

-83 WDTTTSAWITA
+83 WDTTQKVWKTA
-94 QENANL
+94 AQDAPL
-100 ASTSKVILD
+100 ATASTVILD
-109 GTLNVGVKLAE
+109 GTLNVGVQLKEGGTAE
-120 GSVAD
+120 AGAELS
-125 ASATLAIASLKSTGV
+125 IASLKSTGI
-140 VNVTAG
+140 VNITAG
-146 NAAESSSSAA
+146 NAAATGASGAA
-156 TAQITTT
+156 VKAT
-163 GNADLIGGQL
+163 GVVDLLGGEL

-178 PNATTKAASAVGVT
+178 PNATTKAAAASADGST

-198 ALSLESTGDVT
+198 ALSLESTTGNVT
-209 LGQAATTDQAA
+209 LGQTATTDQAA

-241 VKNATFANEGA
+241 VTNATFANEGA
-252 LTIQATGSTN
+252 LTIQATDSTN

-296 SVKVGVAR
+296 SVKVGADR
-304 TTANAATN
+304 TSANAATN

-317 VLLNGDVTV
+317 VLLNGNVTV
-326 KGTDKKAAS
+326 KGTAKKAAS

-355 ADLGEVAVSGAGTS
+355 ADLGEVAVSGADTS
-369 LAVNA
+369 LVVSD

-380 SKMTVSQGTLTVDGD
+380 SKMTVFQGKLTVDGD

-459 GATGDA
+459 GDTGA
-465 TLTVSGDKS
+465 AGLTVSGAKS
-474 SVTIGAL
+474 SATIGVL

-503 VFAKDSTGD
+503 VFAKDSMGD

-632 EQKTKINKALKIATQ
+632 AQKTKINKALKIATQ

-730 KTDLATSLAVGATG
+730 KTDLATSLAVDATG

-790 TDTAKELIQAYEYT
+790 TDTAKELVQAYTYT
-804 DTTTKKVVPTTVTV
+804 DESTKKVQPTTIEVKNA
-818 QSGGKFVLGDDT
+818 SSKLVLGDAT
-830 AGAAQRYGNLNAKVT
+830 AGAAQRYGNLNAAVT
-845 LTSGSMTVNNGVF
+845 VTDGGFDVYNGVF
-858 TVKSLNTT
+858 TVKSLKVEANKV
-866 AQGSA
+866 AQVLDSG
-871 TVAENANLTLKSLA
+871 NLTIKSLEGA
-885 GEDGVVTVD
+885 GKVSVGGT
-894 GNGVLTVES
+894 GVLTVES
-903 LATGAQA
+903 LASGTTAQVAVA
-910 GVTLTGS
+910 GSAGS
-917 HVDDKHTK
+917 ETAPK

-946 LGTVTRT
+946 LG
-953 AGTAT
+953 AIAMGNAS
-958 QLVVGTTD
+958 QLVVGTAD

-1075 EGNEENRLT
+1075 GAHEENRLT

-1152 MGEFKAA
+1152 LGEIKAA

>member
-52 PETGVADN
+52 PETGAAN
-60 VYIGTG
+60 MVYIGTG

-83 WDTTTSAWITA
+83 WDTTTSAWIAA
-94 QENANL
+94 QENAEL
-100 ASTSKVILD
+100 DQTSVILD
-109 GTLNVGVKLAE
+109 GTLNVGVKL
-120 GSVAD
+120 GSAAD
-125 ASATLAIASLKSTGV
+125 TSATLAIASLNSTGV

-146 NAAESSSSAA
+146 NAASSAAA

-178 PNATTKAASAVGVT
+178 PNAPTKAAATSADGRT
-192 KAKTYG
+192 QAKTYG

-209 LGQAATTDQAA
+209 LGQAATADQAA

-241 VKNATFANEGA
+241 VTNATFANEGV
-252 LTIQATGSTN
+252 LTLEATN
-262 PTVKFASDYTQG
+262 VAFASDYTKG
-274 TGNSGKLD
+274 AGNDGQLTVS
-282 VIGASEFT
+282 GASTFS
-290 GNVKFD
+290 GNVNVD
-296 SVKVGVAR
+296 SVKVG
-304 TTANAATN
+304 ATRSATDTQAGT
-312 VVSES
+312 VEET
-317 VLLNGDVTV
+317 VLLNGAVTV
-326 KGTDKKAAS
+326 SSTDAKKPAS
-335 FATGKLNITSG
+335 FTTGLLNVAADS
-346 TFTVGGYAT
+346 FTVGANAT
-355 ADLGEVAVSGAGTS
+355 ADLGTVTVGGTATGLTVA
-369 LAVNA
+369 A

-380 SKMTVSQGTLTVDGD
+380 SKMTVSNGTLTVDGD
-395 LTVNKAADTPAVAA
+395 LTVKKAADTPAVAA

-421 AGNTVSGSLT
+421 AGNTVSVSGSLT
-431 AGSVLIGTATN
+431 AGSVLIGTATD

-459 GATGDA
+459 GDTGAA
-465 TLTVSGDKS
+465 TLTVSGAKS

-503 VFAKDSTGD
+503 VFAKDSTGN
-512 FTVNGTGAK
+512 FSVSGTDAK
-521 VSLQNVTFAKDAT
+521 VTLQNVSFAKEAT
-534 GTNKVNVQNGSV
+534 GKVNVQDGSV

-568 TVNGKVAAAGAT
+568 TVNGKVAAAGST

-632 EQKTKINKALKIATQ
+632 EQKTKINKALNIATK

-717 HLKNIDAKVNTNA
+717 HLKNIDAKVNTD
-730 KTDLATSLAVGATG
+730 KSTTLASALTVDGTAG
-744 AATGN
+744 
-749 EFANNLG
+749 FAHNLG

-790 TDTAKELIQAYEYT
+790 TDTAKELVQAYTYT
-804 DTTTKKVVPTTVTV
+804 DETTKKVKPTTIEVKTA
-818 QSGGKFVLGDDT
+818 SKLVLGDAT
-830 AGAAQRYGNLNAKVT
+830 AGAAQRYGNLNAEVT

-858 TVKSLNTT
+858 TVKSLKTT

-885 GEDGVVTVD
+885 GEAGAVTVA

-903 LATGAQA
+903 LATGPNA

-917 HVDDKHTK
+917 AVDATNTK
-925 AKVAKYFRLAEATSK
+925 AKVAKYFRLAEATST

-946 LGTVTRT
+946 LGKVTRT
-953 AGTAT
+953 ANTAT

-1002 IATNVNVAAGTA
+1002 IATNVNVADSTE
-1014 AMTGLTV
+1014 MTGLTV

-1030 KDQLGNNKAIV
+1030 KDQLGNNKTIV

-1075 EGNEENRLT
+1075 AAHEENRLT

>member
-1 MNKSFKVVFSKAR
+1 M
-14 SALMVVNEATSSIQA
+14 
-29 KGTKTVIA
+29 
-37 AAAAAMIAGGAVAAQ
+37 
-52 PETGVADN
+52 
-60 VYIGTG
+60 
-66 VTHSL
+66 
-71 VGTTTTSKGNQI
+71 
-83 WDTTTSAWITA
+83 
-94 QENANL
+94 
-100 ASTSKVILD
+100 
-109 GTLNVGVKLAE
+109 
-120 GSVAD
+120 
-125 ASATLAIASLKSTGV
+125 
-140 VNVTAG
+140 
-146 NAAESSSSAA
+146 
-156 TAQITTT
+156 
-163 GNADLIGGQL
+163 
-173 NFLAN
+173 
-178 PNATTKAASAVGVT
+178 
-192 KAKTYG
+192 
-198 ALSLESTGDVT
+198 T

-229 DISATIKGANVN
+229 DISATIKGTNVN
-241 VKNATFANEGA
+241 VTNATFANEGV
-252 LTIQATGSTN
+252 LTLEADQVA
-262 PTVKFASDYTQG
+262 FASDYTKG
-274 TGNSGKLD
+274 AGNDGQLTVS
-282 VIGASEFT
+282 GASTFS
-290 GNVKFD
+290 GNVNVD
-296 SVKVGVAR
+296 SVKVGATR
-304 TTANAATN
+304 SATDTTAGT
-312 VVSES
+312 VEET
-317 VLLNGDVTV
+317 VLLNGAVTV
-326 KGTDKKAAS
+326 SSTDAKKPAS
-335 FATGKLNITSG
+335 FTTGLLNVAANS
-346 TFTVGGYAT
+346 FTVGANAT
-355 ADLGEVAVSGAGTS
+355 ADLGTVTVGGTATGLTVA
-369 LAVNA
+369 A

-380 SKMTVSQGTLTVDGD
+380 SKMTVSNGTLTVAGD
-395 LTVNKAADTPAVAA
+395 LSVKKAADTPAVAA

-421 AGNTVSGSLT
+421 TGNTVSVSGSLT
-431 AGSVLIGTATN
+431 AGSVLIGTA
-442 AALTVSGTM
+442 AAGLTVSGTM

-459 GATGDA
+459 GDAAAA

-474 SVTIGAL
+474 SATIGAL

-490 VGNSGAVVVTGDT
+490 VVDSGAVVVTGDT

-546 TIDGTLTANA
+546 TIDGTLTANS
-556 GSLTVDGATAAA
+556 GSLTIAGATAAA
-568 TVNGKVAAAGAT
+568 TVNGKVVAAGST
-580 KAGLVVLTNSG
+580 KTGLVELTQG
-591 TLTLGSAA
+591 TLTLGSTA
-599 DIGTEANVVT
+599 DIGTETGAVK
-609 LTKGTLEATSA
+609 LTAGKLEAASA
-620 LLTAN
+620 LLLAN
-625 LATGTAE
+625 QDSTVTDEAAKKKLL
-632 EQKTKINKALKIATQ
+632 NKALGLSTQ
-647 ADVSVT
+647 NTSLSIT

-664 IDLQKRIEANASG
+664 VDLQTRINDKASG
-677 AAFDVTA
+677 AAFAVTA

-693 TELFLRADKTSGA
+693 TELFLRNDKQTTP
-706 SFNISDLKGDV
+706 SFNISTLAGDV

-790 TDTAKELIQAYEYT
+790 TDTAKELVQAYTYT
-804 DTTTKKVVPTTVTV
+804 DETTKKVKPTTIEVKTA
-818 QSGGKFVLGDDT
+818 SKLVLGDAT
-830 AGAAQRYGNLNAKVT
+830 AGAAQRYGNLNAEVT

-858 TVKSLNTT
+858 TVKSLKTT
-866 AQGSA
+866 ANGSA
-871 TVAENANLTLKSLA
+871 AVAENANLTLKSLA
-885 GEDGVVTVD
+885 GEGGAVTVS

-910 GVTLTGS
+910 GVKLTGS

-946 LGTVTRT
+946 LGTVTHT
-953 AGTAT
+953 GAT
-958 QLVVGTTD
+958 QLVVGTAD

-983 VDHTADPF
+983 VDDTADPF

-1002 IATNVNVAAGTA
+1002 IATNVNVAARTE
-1014 AMTGLTV
+1014 MTGLTV

-1075 EGNEENRLT
+1075 GAHEENRLT

-1152 MGEFKAA
+1152 LGEIKAA

>member
-52 PETGVADN
+52 PDEGAATD

-66 VTHSL
+66 VVHSL
-71 VGTTTTSKGNQI
+71 TGGATTSKGNQI
-83 WDTTTSAWITA
+83 WDTTNNAWKTA
-94 QENANL
+94 EENAAL
-100 ASTSKVILD
+100 DAQKTVILD

-146 NAAESSSSAA
+146 NAAESSAAA
-156 TAQITTT
+156 TAKITTK

-178 PNATTKAASAVGVT
+178 PNATTKAAAASADGST
-192 KAKTYG
+192 QAKTYG
-198 ALSLESTGDVT
+198 ALSLESTGNVT
-209 LGQAATTDQAA
+209 LGQAATTDRAA

-229 DISATIKGANVN
+229 DISATIKGANANVN
-241 VKNATFANEGA
+241 VKNATFANEGV
-252 LTIQATGSTN
+252 LTLEATN
-262 PTVKFASDYTQG
+262 VAFASDYTKG
-274 TGNSGKLD
+274 AGNDGQLTVS
-282 VIGASEFT
+282 GASTFS
-290 GNVKFD
+290 GNVNVD
-296 SVKVGVAR
+296 SVKVG
-304 TTANAATN
+304 ATRSATDTQAGT
-312 VVSES
+312 VEET
-317 VLLNGDVTV
+317 VLLNGAVTV
-326 KGTDKKAAS
+326 SSTDAKKPAS
-335 FATGKLNITSG
+335 FTTGLLNVTANS
-346 TFTVGGYAT
+346 FTVGANAT
-355 ADLGEVAVSGAGTS
+355 ADLGTVTVGGTATGLTVA
-369 LAVNA
+369 A

-380 SKMTVSQGTLTVDGD
+380 SKMTVSNGTLTVGGD

-421 AGNTVSGSLT
+421 AGNTVGGKLT
-431 AGSVLIGTATN
+431 AGTVLIGATTASDLAVT
-442 AALTVSGTM
+442 GTM
-451 QADSVTVQ
+451 QADAVTLK
-459 GATGDA
+459 GDEVAKLAVNAADSSA
-465 TLTVSGDKS
+465 TLGTLTFG
-474 SVTIGAL
+474 
-481 NLNKSGTVS
+481 KSGTVE
-490 VGNSGAVVVTGDT
+490 VGASGTLVVTGDT
-503 VFAKDSTGD
+503 VFAKDSTGN
-512 FTVNGTGAK
+512 FSVSGTDAK
-521 VSLQNVTFAKDAT
+521 VTLQNVSFAKEAT
-534 GTNKVNVQNGSV
+534 GKVNVQDGSV
-546 TIDGTLTANA
+546 TIDGTLTANS
-556 GSLTVDGATAAA
+556 GSLTINGATAAA
-568 TVNGKVAAAGAT
+568 TVNGKVVAAGLT
-580 KAGLVVLTNSG
+580 KTGLVELTQG
-591 TLTLGSAA
+591 TLTLGSTA
-599 DIGTEANVVT
+599 DIGTETGAVK
-609 LTKGTLEATSA
+609 LTAGKLEAASA
-620 LLTAN
+620 LLLAN
-625 LATGTAE
+625 QDSTVTDEAAKKKLL
-632 EQKTKINKALKIATQ
+632 NKALGLASKNTNLSI
-647 ADVSVT
+647 T

-664 IDLQKRIEANASG
+664 VDLQTRINDKASG
-677 AAFDVTA
+677 AAFAVTA

-693 TELFLRADKTSGA
+693 TELFLRDDKATSP
-706 SFNISDLKGDV
+706 SFNISTLAGDV
-717 HLKNIDAKVNTNA
+717 HLKNIDAKVNTD
-730 KTDLATSLAVGATG
+730 KSTTLASVLNVGG
-744 AATGN
+744 ADG
-749 EFANNLG
+749 FAHNLG
-756 VQSLIFATT
+756 VQSLIFETT
-765 APTGTTA
+765 APSTGATNA
-772 PVAVTV
+772 NVTV
-778 DGGKS
+778 DGKM

-790 TDTAKELIQAYEYT
+790 TDTAKELIQAYEFT
-804 DTTTKKVVPTTVTV
+804 NTTTKKVVPTAVTV
-818 QSGGKFVLGDDT
+818 KTGGTFVLGDDT

-858 TVKSLNTT
+858 TVKSLKTT

-885 GEDGVVTVD
+885 GEGGAVTVD

-953 AGTAT
+953 NAT

-983 VDHTADPF
+983 VDYTADPF

-1002 IATNVNVAAGTA
+1002 IATNVNADHTE
-1014 AMTGLTV
+1014 MTGLTV

-1075 EGNEENRLT
+1075 GTHGENSLT

>member
-37 AAAAAMIAGGAVAAQ
+37 AAAATMIAGGAVAAE
-52 PETGVADN
+52 PTGIDGNSYYVGA
-60 VYIGTG
+60 
-66 VTHSL
+66 
-71 VGTTTTSKGNQI
+71 GTTHTLLG
-83 WDTTTSAWITA
+83 
-94 QENANL
+94 
-100 ASTSKVILD
+100 SKVDAAGIKKWDEVGKKWVGLTDNTQFTATNDVFVD
-109 GTLNVGVKLAE
+109 GTVNVGVDISTSTDTA
-120 GSVAD
+120 
-125 ASATLAIASLKSTGV
+125 ASLKVKSLTSTGTI
-140 VNVTAG
+140 NITAG
-146 NAAESSSSAA
+146 NAAVVASGAGIESSGAVSL
-156 TAQITTT
+156 T
-163 GNADLIGGQL
+163 GGSL
-173 NFLAN
+173 NFLNNAG
-178 PNATTKAASAVGVT
+178 ATTKPAAATEAGND
-192 KAKTYG
+192 AKVYG
-198 ALSLESTGDVT
+198 SLTLEAKQGNVT
-209 LGQAATTDQAA
+209 LGQAATTDKAA
-220 SVLAVKVDK
+220 SVLAVKVAK
-229 DISATIKGANVN
+229 DIEATITAQGAVI
-241 VKNATFANEGA
+241 VDNATFANEGK
-252 LTIQATGSTN
+252 LKLVGTTN
-262 PTVKFASDYTQG
+262 GVKFKSDYTQG
-274 TGNSGKLD
+274 TGNDGT
-282 VIGASEFT
+282 VEMVGASEFT

-296 SVKVGVAR
+296 SVMVGQAV
-304 TTANAATN
+304 TTPDTTNN
-312 VVSES
+312 VVSEK

-346 TFTVGGYAT
+346 TFTVDSYAT
-355 ADLGEVAVSGAGTS
+355 ADLGEVAVSSAGTS

-380 SKMTVSQGTLTVDGD
+380 SKMTVSNGTLTVNGD

-421 AGNTVSGSLT
+421 AGNTVSVSGSLT
-431 AGSVLIGTATN
+431 AGSVLIGTATD

-459 GATGDA
+459 GDTGVA
-465 TLTVSGDKS
+465 TLTVSGAKS
-474 SVTIGAL
+474 SATIGAL

-490 VGNSGAVVVTGDT
+490 VVDSGAVVVTGDT

-521 VSLQNVTFAKDAT
+521 VSLQNVTFAKDAA

-568 TVNGKVAAAGAT
+568 TVNGKVAAAGST

-599 DIGTEANVVT
+599 DIGTEADVVT

-632 EQKTKINKALKIATQ
+632 EQKTKINKALKIATK

-717 HLKNIDAKVNTNA
+717 HLKNIDAKVNENQ
-730 KTDLATSLAVGATG
+730 KTTLVSDLTVGTG
-744 AATGN
+744 GF
-749 EFANNLG
+749 EHNLG
-756 VQSLIFATT
+756 VQSLIFETT
-765 APTGTTA
+765 APSTGATNA
-772 PVAVTV
+772 NVTV
-778 DGGKS
+778 DGKM

-790 TDTAKELIQAYEYT
+790 TDTAKELIQAYEFT
-804 DTTTKKVVPTTVTV
+804 NTTTKKVVPTAVTV
-818 QSGGKFVLGDDT
+818 QNGGTFVLGDDT
-830 AGAAQRYGNLNAKVT
+830 AGAAQRYGNLNAEVT

-866 AQGSA
+866 ANGSA

-885 GEDGVVTVD
+885 GEAGAVTVD

-917 HVDDKHTK
+917 AVDPTNTK

-946 LGTVTRT
+946 LGKVTRT
-953 AGTAT
+953 PDTAT

-983 VDHTADPF
+983 VDVTADPF
-991 SDIKHVDSATL
+991 SDIEHVDSATL
-1002 IATNVNVAAGTA
+1002 IATNVNVAANTE
-1014 AMTGLTV
+1014 MTGLTV

-1041 RGGTVSG
+1041 RGGTVSD

-1066 GIGSLALFT
+1066 GLGSVQLFDGT
-1075 EGNEENRLT
+1075 TTQTGGIT
-1084 VGDAMLDGKVVNGT
+1084 IGDAMLDGTLVNGE
-1098 AQVKVQNAEEVMP
+1098 AVVKVQNAEEVMP

-1152 MGEFKAA
+1152 LGEIKAA

-1241 TFAQYDATLGA
+1241 TFAQYDATIGA